1 MWKAAFTGRSDSGKS
16 GRDSGDRR
24 KKSSGRSGDSVT
36 SAPAAGSSRR
46 DRDRDGR
53 DEEREHRRRK
63 SSKGGYG
70 DDDTASRTGSSI
82 YATAPTSRAGT
93 SDGPPA
99 LTESTLRMLNDEDG
113 WEDES
118 VAGKSEKRSRRSGE
132 DGLRRKKSSR
142 SEKRSR
148 SRSRSRDRQER
159 REQRRRE
166 REGAGGYAGDREKDR
181 SSAGKARDRDG
192 ERGIPAMGSFEQFPG
207 QFAGGPAFEYGNGA
221 VASGQNDYYMSG
233 ELPTADAA
241 HQFPDQNPST
251 YTRPQMGP
259 NRADSYGHAAD
270 YYLDQGQSV
279 QEQPGV
285 RSRTPNMLANP
296 DTHLVAA
303 SSEANPVQDTGNGTA
318 ADFYGGKVS
327 PVPFTAEPD
336 TIGPSSKPSK
346 PGKTSSGSSS
356 KPSKLGKMSAAAA
369 GAAGMLPSDPKK
381 KFNRSA
387 TEPSAAASTED
398 LYTSSVQGDQ
408 TPPRGASA
416 RGDAD
421 SFYATMAGQTAPSGT
436 KRGEADSFYAP
447 GRPLPAQATSG
458 DAYYSHPSQ
467 QSPRPGIN
475 MQGSSGKS
483 NANLAGYATTAAGA
497 AAAGYAAYDIK
508 NRYDENRADNR
519 MESQSFYGTAQ
530 TPQRP
535 GYATSAAGMS
545 SAQLPPR
552 PGYLASPGRGGGMMG
567 PHMHHHHEHRG
578 PISRFK
584 DGLLNLISSPE
595 DVAKMEDYTE
605 YIGVCKY
612 CFDPRSTSFM
622 APRKHHYDPRRR
634 RSNDALRRKGSGD
647 SLKQRVDKES
657 RYYAQTDSK
666 WRRSG
671 SFDKSDMLA
680 AGLGAAGL
688 AAGAN
693 AFFNDKKDFD
703 DVYSVKSGHRASS
716 AARRRSRSSSRE
728 QRRRGEYGTIGGKE
742 PRANWVT
749 VRTKDGRIE
758 KRRVHH
764 TSRSRSRSKSQNRR
778 GSGFGG
784 VAAGAALGAAGAAAM
799 HHRRGSSPNGAFVR
813 PHQSRSRSSSSSSG
827 SQSPGL
833 GEIFGFTERKPRR
846 GRKSPAS
853 SRRSSNAEGGGFF
866 GGFFS
871 PARSNER
878 KPRKGSGGHKK
889 AKSSKGF
896 FNFSNGSGSSS
907 DPDMAF
913 GGSEVFQSKES
924 LPLRRR
930 GSGRTVRRKSSDK
943 HIAATVAGIGATA
956 AALSAASRGNR
967 VSKRGSRPELGQKRR
982 SKRVGE
988 VDSGTEDDWEDELP
1002 SDADDASS
1010 VDDGLA
1016 FGGSTLSHRQS
1027 MDSIFSGDGLSAWG
1041 WRWGGKDKKR
1051 DRRVS
1056 EDRKLPPGH
1065 PDSFSLGQVGARVAA
1080 GAAAARAGNMLKDDT
1095 GRPLPTANTKRTPSV
1110 SSSGQNQQ
1118 PMQYVDPRP
1127 VSEAGSKISSM
1138 PGGWDLDEPVVSRP
1152 GPGPIQQPKPVAP
1165 VSPAFVRDEEM
1176 TRERPTPRR
1185 TASSP
1190 VRSSFGVSDAAAIG
1204 AGALAAGS
1212 IIAGSSSG
1220 RKSKDQVGNVRF
1232 GLTEEQQR
1240 KEDRQERR
1248 QSGKDDEDR
1257 RRADRTRAL
1266 KEEAERFAKEEDARK
1281 REEEVGRKR
1290 EEENRRAA
1298 EIRGERERIKAERRE
1313 EERKLQMRREQE
1325 DAYHQ
1330 EQARFAEDA
1339 RRQEESNRQREAQA
1353 AEEAA
1358 KARREAETRDDL
1370 EREQASRRS
1379 APSSREGS
1387 RSRKGSK
1394 SSSAPWG
1401 QVAAGAAAAAT
1412 VGAVVAGSKH
1422 QNQRGKDTDGE
1433 RERGQYPEGEA
1444 LYHPIQDDKS
1454 SYASRQI
1461 KPNDESSGSPM
1472 MDDDLYDRDFFSR
1485 KRSNSRQARSD
1496 DIDRETADQVV
1507 ADMDDYY
1514 QAPAPSQADFFAPKD
1529 ILSQPSGGK
1538 TKVADAH
1545 DDNQVQSWHATESDD
1560 PSSFPQGA
1568 ASGKSKHAPYGVPAL
1583 NVIAPTPPGSV
1594 TSSVKGKGSMPSSP
1608 LAQAQDAE
1616 DVPEPAGRSRSRS
1629 ISWGENKT
1637 HSYDPPTPDS
1647 YQEREAYIRE
1657 HDLPQGANARPE
1669 GGADEVVIEPE
1680 DGERRAY
1687 GEKDLPREGETTP
1700 LYQKPFAESVSDFT
1714 AFPVDSPGTEGM
1726 PAVRGYVEGETDEP
1740 TPAFEKPSHMP
1751 GAFNDDVYG
1760 ETMSMAQEA
1769 GRARQEA
1776 EIADTP
1782 KAVEEPAWEPPLTK
1796 KEKKKREKAAK
1807 KGASDTN
1814 EEPSTPTAGA
1824 AEVELPPSEPT
1835 ETPRDE
1841 PGATVQEDT
1850 NDYFPATLSK
1860 KDKKK
1865 REKALARG
1873 EPDPFAPDAGQSQE
1887 VEASTEPQDTESPAP
1902 GLEQEP
1908 AFEMPKLSKKDQ
1920 KKREKALARGE
1931 PDPFAP
1937 SPAEETKEVDA
1948 PTETPPAESYAAEPQ
1963 PEAEVQHEPE
1973 MEMPKLSK
1981 RDQKKREKALAR
1993 GEPDPFAPSVPS
2005 AANEEGTQHEEQSFD
2020 APAAETDPEA
2030 EFEAPKLSKKEQKK
2044 RDKEA
2049 QKQGFADA
2057 AAMAAAGVA
2066 GGAAIAG
2073 IASMDEQPEDDSV
2086 STSSSKKGKK
2096 GKKQAREESFS
2107 DAWDA
2112 EQVPETR
2119 DAPAPEASDPFK
2131 DEPATAPQEADP
2143 FAEFSDTKKSKKKKK
2158 RDSGRFNEPA
2168 ASSPLRSE
2176 WNYNDYIG
2184 EQSTGGAEK
2193 TTTAEPESYVNGDG
2207 QPSAEFPSQDAE
2219 DGSHRGA
2226 AHSPRQKSP
2235 ERRSRSVASEP
2246 VEDRRKASRSKARS
2260 DFGYADDADYFDDS
2274 RSVAASEPAD
2284 VSFASERAAKRRSRR
2299 EDDDNVSVTSSRS
2312 RRDRDASP
2320 PVEKKK
2326 KGGLFSLF
2334 SRKSTDSVPLNR
2346 TSSRDSRND
2355 DEEDADRKHRRRRHR
2370 EGSINGE
2377 DDDARSTT
2385 SESRRRHRLS
2395 RDEDSRERR
2404 RSSKYDDVLES
2415 RRSRVE
2421 HLPPLPDSQPESSAP
2436 AQASTEQE
2444 IGTPASA
2451 GAVDSAPDSG
2461 VKSAPDVAPQDP
2473 EGFPQDED
2481 TKTVIEPSPLP
2492 DSQSREVQRDQ
2503 EVAVED
2509 LPALPSSR
2517 PESPTSL
2524 TDIMSRQTPPGR
2536 PKSSTAVPLRF
2547 PFGQQSKE
2555 RSASFGGTT
2564 PASPTTP
2571 TSKQKKPRP
2580 SSTEIRPLY
2589 LVERNRPTPE
2599 VEETL
2604 PSLPSSK
2611 PSSRASSV
2619 QGSDEWHSAAED
2631 FSPERNRSL
2640 TIDTDHANAYQ
2651 PVEDY
2656 LDSQQTTPK
2665 AVEFPQDAEPKSER
2679 QEPQFYTWA
2688 DFEQDERLHSGAPEP
2703 QISDP
2708 PALGEPFQ
2716 EAFTGVDEKTLSSS
2730 EKLAPQDPERSEQD
2744 HNGGAAEAVAGAA
2757 VLGGAAALG
2766 YHALKEDKFEDAP
2779 PGHEGEKAAE
2789 REDTF
2794 QTPEESEAS
2803 TASNLE
2809 NKEPEADT
2817 AARSQEQPSSS
2828 KKKKKG
2834 KKGKKGASE
2843 DVPNEAEAEA
2853 AQVAPST
2860 DVPEAVE
2867 TEPRQ
2872 DVEITG
2878 KKGAAE
2884 DVPNEAEAEAVQVA
2898 ASSDVPE
2905 AAETELRK
2913 DEDITGVDNTQPTT
2927 PDPSSEQ
2934 QDQNAQFELSRSVED
2949 PEALQRSPEKE
2960 DKSFNA
2966 AEQLGK
2972 DEPPA
2977 DAETEGAVSEP
2988 KLNRKQAK
2996 KAKKKQ
3002 QQQAWEPEEPEQ
3014 QPQDES
3020 QQSATEAKDEQ
3031 QMDEQPAP
3039 SLEAP
3044 LEEAKAPEGPQEDAP
3059 SAQAEDTSS
3068 SKSKK
3073 KSKKDK
3079 KKAKRQEA
3087 EEDFA
3092 APKEEPS
3099 EPPPAL
3105 ENPPAEDDQSAPMS
3119 GNADEVKDAPAGP
3132 EETTQSVYPEPI
3144 TSQENVDTDDPPKND
3159 GPSDSAAEDLQ
3170 TSRDAEGFLA
3180 PTTDQIPEDK
3190 QEAIIHTP
3198 EPAQDD
3204 DGPAMEKTEPENPPE
3219 AASAIPEHEFPPS
3232 SKKSKKNKK
3241 ARKAAELA
3249 AAAAGL
3255 LAGENSR
3262 TEHEPAGQEQ
3272 VAATEPESEP
3282 AQPAGENNQTEHK
3295 PAGDEQAPPAEP
3307 EPEPEP
3313 AQPADENIGATSAPA
3328 FEDTAPPA
3336 EADPIEQVA
3345 GIEATSAEGNTLD
3358 DEPAASSK
3366 KKGKKAKKSKMVGAW
3381 PGEES
3386 TESSQAHTPD
3396 EEKASTEPAVEETQ
3410 APDAATTEESK
3421 PAQEPQAEDAES
3433 FWNEPTTKKR
3443 GKKEKKSKQQPDESL
3458 VENAVQTEAGENV
3471 TSEQPADPVEPTDL
3485 GQASHEQPTFER
3497 AEPEESFGEQ
3507 PNVEVADQSESHL
3520 PQEVQ
3525 QPSENQDVE
3534 AEWPTSTSSKKK
3546 AKKGKKAKKS
3556 TNEMP
3561 EEPSSIP
3568 VEPTPAQDDNI
3579 EIQTPGG
3586 IKGEEAP
3593 PGLDAGSAGEALNQQ
3608 PADNK
3613 EGVETETR
3621 MAGNSKESPVDLQD
3635 QIAHGQATE
3644 NERDFTSEQEPPAS
3658 GPATESAGLDESSQ
3672 EQPAPLA
3679 MHTEEQSPALQL
3691 SGEEAS
3697 RAENLQG
3704 EDAAKSTDQLDPVDQ
3719 ALEDAQPSKKKSK
3732 KGKKAKAAS
3741 PEETEASEQV
3751 GATEPAE
3758 SAELQGAPAETQG
3771 QQTLDTAADP
3781 PEADASTEWAE
3792 PTSSSKKKKKGKKG
3806 KKDAQND
3813 GQASGEPQAVI
3824 PETTDETQ
3832 PEPQAEA
3839 QAEVQPEPEVERLQ
3853 ENESI
3858 DRHDTFENLEKSQVP
3873 AKDQEQ
3879 QRDAPIES
3887 EVAQESTRDGG
3898 ILASDTATP
3907 DEPEAAAEDEWAAL
3921 SGGKKKGKKGKKAK
3935 SFALDDE
3942 ETVSPA
3948 TGQVEDIPA
3957 HETPATQ
3964 DANAEAEWSEQPTGK
3979 KKKKGKKSK
3988 QAEAA
3993 FSDFPQEEQEVK
4005 PVEDQREAEVDQKP
4019 DATVSESFDQKE
4031 PSGATTAES
4040 QHDVDAE
4047 GQRKVYDPEVTQQ
4060 ASHAPVE
4067 QEYLPASKDTDQ
4079 NLKEVSGEQKPVEE
4093 VPANDQPAEEE
4104 WSNFQV
4110 PSKKKKGKKGKKAA
4124 AEEEVPGASA
4134 DNQEDGGTED
4144 QAADSG
4150 EGPQV
4155 DEGSMDPLT
4164 TAKDVPA
4171 RNEPTAE
4178 PEKEDQ
4184 DKPPSDHG
4192 AEDPHPFSTF
4202 AAESQQNDQEPNE
4215 LDLAQTADNKE
4226 PEHVSDPH
4234 VQTSE
4239 KAEEPSVVVQQDDQH
4254 FKGESQPEEDL
4265 QGFSSKSKKKKAK
4278 KSKKAALEAEAP
4290 AATPSEDNEAVNL
4303 SQDAAV
4309 DESARD
4315 HDVAPLKS
4323 DEPIVAADASAETRE
4338 TLPSQSEDHQIDH
4351 GKEHQPSANEEQPD
4365 PALEDASGPQDALS
4379 EPHQSLQEPQASKE
4393 PVDDIPE
4400 DPQAQDA
4407 DPENIW
4413 SEPQSTKKSKKEKK
4427 SKKQKAAPDA
4437 TDKPADENNSKDV
4450 LPIEEEATNNESG
4463 PAEHTPPSESF
4474 EAQQPREP
4482 DAEDLWA
4489 ETPSSKKSKK
4499 SKKAKKQPAVPEGTE
4514 AASGEHALPSE
4525 IPHDDK
4531 EGTIPEVEPE
4541 NLETRDTPAAEATE
4555 ANEAT
4560 TEDIWSMPQN
4570 GKSSKKAK
4578 KSKKGTVSDFA
4589 EVADDASDSQQKN
4602 GALMEPAPVESEAPV
4617 NEHGNES
4624 KPWDEAVSE
4633 AKPETADDVW
4643 AEPQTGKK
4651 GKKAKKAK
4659 KQAALAQSEP
4669 DSTVEQVDPLQFADQ
4684 EPLTGAQRN
4693 EPSTDV
4699 PPLEEVSN
4707 EAPQEKPSQDK
4718 EAENV
4723 ADEAAPA
4730 ERDGTVHQEME
4741 ADKQTTT
4748 TSFPSAGDVPV
4759 AENLA
4764 GGELRSEDQDGAVN
4778 DQEPESTAVAQDEAP
4793 RDTTEHSRES
4803 TMEEGFA
4810 TTKKSKKDKKKAKK
4824 AQEAAAAHFLDNGE
4838 AADQQQES
4846 RFDKAGENAADR
4858 DADVSGTLPTTEEAN
4873 KDMLVPDTA
4882 QTGHDDT
4889 NVGENVEPVVEHM
4902 DTEHGKRASQHDIAN
4917 DLQAEKEDTTPS
4929 QVDRED
4935 VGTEQTGDDDF
4946 GGSKGKRSKKEK
4958 RKAKKSGNAPDV
4970 EEPPESSGLH
4980 EDNSMASNQAKPEEG
4995 PDAEPDNSARDVPNY
5010 ETAVGEDVPMTDHK
5024 FAEGDNSIEPN
5035 LQQDASNEV
5044 KEEHYGSSSSKKSK
5058 KEKRKAK
5065 KSGVSAFAD
5074 EGVQD
5079 APPEAQFGQEQDK
5092 SAEEQGPSVPD
5103 QETPAAAAEDQ
5114 AALHEPSTMPA
5125 NETHVERDEQPFV
5138 DQAGQDWSNDA
5149 VNDPGDQPTL
5159 STKKAKK
5166 KEKRKAKKADLAD
5179 PANDEP
5185 DTLPDRGDGVPQHDI
5200 AQDPAP
5206 TPESGLP
5213 REGGSLEGEVAASP
5227 EDQLKQAPG
5236 DVQPQA
5242 ESHIEQEQ
5250 AAWAD
5255 ESDFTRGQE
5264 SQEIPSAAQ
5273 DEWPATPSK
5282 QTKKEKRKAKKAGK
5296 AMTDTDTNEPS
5307 QAERLN
5313 NDEDSQ
5319 PTVTPATDDMLV
5331 ETNRG
5336 LDEGIGTDTRDQ
5348 APPDD
5353 KPANEMGPAARPTT
5367 SPDLAAAPAHEHPH
5381 ESQNL
5386 SQGHRSPS
5394 RDIDFAATL
5403 AAGLADSGFDPDL
5416 VVKDPNYHRRASP
5429 PAAVAEADPGEVSAA
5444 TTTKRGKKA
5453 EKKKA
5458 EEGSTGETTP
5468 ATNMT
5473 TEAVTNDPE
5482 GTNGASGE
5490 GLDAA
5495 IAQSL
5500 QTAGFDPSVLSRASP
5515 SNDNSTF
5522 NEVGEDPS
5530 FSFTTSNKKKKKKG
5544 RQAADAS
5551 EQTRGLETTRPEESN
5566 ADGLPSGE
5574 QASALTQEGR
5584 PMEANRQENNA
5595 DLETKQNTED
5605 LPPPMHDA
5613 GADIYLAGDRDMDVD
5628 EMDKA
5633 YSAYKKKEKRKKKK
5647 SKAVGLDDQNPTP
5660 TESEGVNTPNA
5671 TSLPREDLRSDNQP
5685 QASGTE
5691 VESRG
5696 AADTGP
5702 EGLLHTSEVTQSLP
5716 LPTGGQRGNPE
5727 FEQPSWSFDALDSN
5741 VEDRF
5746 ERDHLQGERQRAF
5759 NAYSQRSPS
5768 EGKSTADKAARP
5780 SASRESLR
5788 GRRSAEPMHISID
5801 DSSDN
5806 WNLDVQK
5813 QRTPDTGTQRLGG
5826 EVAKTPLE
5834 STSKNRASYL
5844 FQSPQDNTTGLPT
5857 TPENRRLRGSPNERN
5872 EAEASGFSPVRIGG
5886 GASPHDA
5893 LEAIPEERRVVR
5905 QGQDNHGNDAGNQN
5919 QRPRSP
5925 LNGVS
5930 TDTVKSIDA
5939 PNPTKPLSTDHL
5951 INRLSWPPV
5960 DEDSETVNMNRSL
5973 RMKPSKRTISDQRS
5987 PSAMS
5992 SRSNM
5997 SAGHQLRSPDELRSF
6012 SRASNRS
6019 LTPTLRRMD
6028 RSTSGD
6034 LRAASRRSDTGS
6046 AVGVRSSTQT
6056 IPPFQPPPTPPLNDE
6071 DVIDGS
6077 AARAAAMSDV
6087 FGYGD
6092 AQGSQASPTR
6102 PPSVRKR
6109 QSMHI
6114 TELESKLDQLT
6125 AENRALHDA
6134 RQDPSRS
6141 YMDIDQHGEISTL
6154 RETIEA
6160 RDLDLQ
6166 RKDAEISQIRAML
6179 QPLQQEVAH
6188 LTEINGGLTEANRN
6202 LVDDTNGRYGTLQQ
6216 EHASVNEQW
6225 QAAQRELET
6234 LRQEHGKVTSGMRG
6248 AIEQEIASA
6257 LAEKNAEI
6265 LRLREEL
6272 DMATEQIRALQVQ
6285 IQSSKSS
6292 DFLRIRDEDYFDGAC
6307 QKLCQHVQQWVL
6319 RFSKLSD
6326 NRICRFSNDIK
6337 DEKVEARLDNAIL
6350 DGSDVDKLLGDRV
6363 RRRDVFMSV
6372 VMTMVWEYVF
6382 TRYLFGMDR
6391 EQRQKL
6397 KALEKILAEVGPP
6410 RAVAQWRATTLTLLS
6425 KRPDFA
6431 RQCGMD
6437 TEAVAGEIFALLC
6450 QLLPPPSN
6458 AEQQLFAS
6466 LQKVIG
6472 VAVDLSIE
6480 MRTQRSEYI
6489 MLPPLQPEYD
6499 RNGDL
6504 VRKVHFNSSL
6514 MNERSGMFGSNQEL
6528 EKDRAVV
6535 KIVLFPLVV
6544 KKGDE
6549 LGEGEE
6555 EIVVCPAQVLVH
6567 NEGARGK
6574 KVVRVMSGAM
6584 EIDDP
6589 RRSKQSLI
6597 SSQPGSVAF

>member
-53 DEEREHRRRK
+53 DDEREHRRRK

-70 DDDTASRTGSSI
+70 DDETASRTGSSI

-93 SDGPPA
+93 SNGPPA

-233 ELPTADAA
+233 GLPTADAA

-279 QEQPGV
+279 HEQPGV
-285 RSRTPNMLANP
+285 RSRTPNMLSNP

-381 KFNRSA
+381 KFNRSV
-387 TEPSAAASTED
+387 TDPSAAASTED
-398 LYTSSVQGDQ
+398 LYTSSVQGDR

-421 SFYATMAGQTAPSGT
+421 SFYGTMAGQTAPSGT
-436 KRGEADSFYAP
+436 RRGEADSFYAP

-458 DAYYSHPSQ
+458 DTYYSHPSQ
-467 QSPRPGIN
+467 QSPRPGTN
-475 MQGSSGKS
+475 LQGSSGKS

-508 NRYDENRADNR
+508 NRYDEKRADNR
-519 MESQSFYGTAQ
+519 MESQSFYGTTQ

-666 WRRSG
+666 WRRSS

-778 GSGFGG
+778 SSCFGG

-827 SQSPGL
+827 SRSPGL

-846 GRKSPAS
+846 GRRSPAS

-871 PARSNER
+871 PGRSNER
-878 KPRKGSGGHKK
+878 KPSKGSRGHKK

-924 LPLRRR
+924 LPLRRK
-930 GSGRTVRRKSSDK
+930 GSGRRVRRKSSDK

-956 AALSAASRGNR
+956 AALSAASKGNR

-982 SKRVGE
+982 SKRVGV
-988 VDSGTEDDWEDELP
+988 VDSETEDDWEDELP
-1002 SDADDASS
+1002 SDADDTSS

-1027 MDSIFSGDGLSAWG
+1027 MDSVSSGDGLNAWG

-1056 EDRKLPPGH
+1056 QDAKLPPGH
-1065 PDSFSLGQVGARVAA
+1065 PDSFSVGQIGAGVAA
-1080 GAAAARAGNMLKDDT
+1080 GAAAAGVGNMMKDDT

-1165 VSPAFVRDEEM
+1165 VSPAFVRDEDM

-1190 VRSSFGVSDAAAIG
+1190 VRSSFGLSDAAAIG

-1298 EIRGERERIKAERRE
+1298 EIRGERERIEAERRE

-1358 KARREAETRDDL
+1358 KARREAEIRDDL

-1422 QNQRGKDTDGE
+1422 QKQREKDADGE

-1485 KRSNSRQARSD
+1485 KRGNSRQARSD
-1496 DIDRETADQVV
+1496 DVDRETADQVV
-1507 ADMDDYY
+1507 AEMDDYY
-1514 QAPAPSQADFFAPKD
+1514 QAPAPSQAEFFAPKD

-1545 DDNQVQSWHATESDD
+1545 DDNQVRSWHATESDD
-1560 PSSFPQGA
+1560 PSTFPQGT

-1608 LAQAQDAE
+1608 LAQAQDVE
-1616 DVPEPAGRSRSRS
+1616 DVPEPAGRRRSRS

-1657 HDLPQGANARPE
+1657 HDLPQEAHAKPE
-1669 GGADEVVIEPE
+1669 GNVDEVVVEPE
-1680 DGERRAY
+1680 NGERRAY
-1687 GEKDLPREGETTP
+1687 GEKDLPRKGETPP

-1714 AFPVDSPGTEGM
+1714 ALPVDSPGTEGM

-1751 GAFNDDVYG
+1751 GAFDDDVYG

-1782 KAVEEPAWEPPLTK
+1782 KAVEEPAWEPPLSK

-1807 KGASDTN
+1807 KSAFDTN

-1841 PGATVQEDT
+1841 PGATVQEDI

-1873 EPDPFAPDAGQSQE
+1873 EPDPFAPDVGQSRE
-1887 VEASTEPQDTESPAP
+1887 AEASSEPQAVESPAP
-1902 GLEQEP
+1902 EPEQEP

-1937 SPAEETKEVDA
+1937 SSAEETKEVDA
-1948 PTETPPAESYAAEPQ
+1948 PTETPPAESYVAEPQ
-1963 PEAEVQHEPE
+1963 PEAEVQTEPE
-1973 MEMPKLSK
+1973 IEMPKLSK
-1981 RDQKKREKALAR
+1981 KDQKKRERALAR

-2005 AANEEGTQHEEQSFD
+2005 AANEEETQPEEQSFD
-2020 APAAETDPEA
+2020 APAAEADPEA

-2073 IASMDEQPEDDSV
+2073 IASTDEQPEDGSV

-2112 EQVPETR
+2112 EQAPETR
-2119 DAPAPEASDPFK
+2119 DAPAAEASDPFK
-2131 DEPATAPQEADP
+2131 DEPVTAPQEADP

-2207 QPSAEFPSQDAE
+2207 QPSTEFPSQDAE
-2219 DGSHRGA
+2219 YGSQRGA
-2226 AHSPRQKSP
+2226 ADSSRQKSP

-2260 DFGYADDADYFDDS
+2260 DFGYADDPDYFDDS

-2355 DEEDADRKHRRRRHR
+2355 DEEDAERKHRRRKHR
-2370 EGSINGE
+2370 EGSVNGE

-2385 SESRRRHRLS
+2385 SESRRRHRSS

-2415 RRSRVE
+2415 RSEPGGRARSRHYDDEDHRSPVSESGHRHHRRRRTDEDRDSKDQSFLGSRVE

-2436 AQASTEQE
+2436 AQASTEQD

-2451 GAVDSAPDSG
+2451 GAVDSAPDNG
-2461 VKSAPDVAPQDP
+2461 VKSAPDVALQDP
-2473 EGFPQDED
+2473 EGSPQDED

-2503 EVAVED
+2503 DMAVDD

-2524 TDIMSRQTPPGR
+2524 MEIMSRQTPPGR

-2640 TIDTDHANAYQ
+2640 TIDTDHANAYN
-2651 PVEDY
+2651 PDEDY

-2665 AVEFPQDAEPKSER
+2665 AVEFPQDTEPRSER

-2703 QISDP
+2703 QTSDP

-2716 EAFTGVDEKTLSSS
+2716 EASTGVDEKTLSSS

-2744 HNGGAAEAVAGAA
+2744 QHGGAAEAVAGAA

-2779 PGHEGEKAAE
+2779 SGHEGEQAPE
-2789 REDTF
+2789 RKDTF
-2794 QTPEESEAS
+2794 QMPEGNEAS
-2803 TASNLE
+2803 AASNLDNNE
-2809 NKEPEADT
+2809 LEAGT
-2817 AARSQEQPSSS
+2817 EAPPQEQASSS

-2834 KKGKKGASE
+2834 KKGKKGAAE
-2843 DVPNEAEAEA
+2843 DAPNEAEAEA

-2860 DVPEAVE
+2860 GVPEAVE
-2867 TEPRQ
+2867 TEPR
-2872 DVEITG
+2872 
-2878 KKGAAE
+2878 
-2884 DVPNEAEAEAVQVA
+2884 
-2898 ASSDVPE
+2898 
-2905 AAETELRK
+2905 K
-2913 DEDITGVDNTQPTT
+2913 DADTTGVDNTQPTA
-2927 PDPSSEQ
+2927 PDPSPEQ
-2934 QDQNAQFELSRSVED
+2934 QDQAAQFETPRSVED

-2960 DKSFNA
+2960 DQSFNA
-2966 AEQLGK
+2966 AEQLGQH
-2972 DEPPA
+2972 EPPA
-2977 DAETEGAVSEP
+2977 DAETEGAVFEP

-3002 QQQAWEPEEPEQ
+3002 QQQAWEPEGPEQ
-3014 QPQDES
+3014 QPEGES
-3020 QQSATEAKDEQ
+3020 QQPATDVKDERQIDDQPATEVKDEQ
-3031 QMDEQPAP
+3031 QTDDQPVP
-3039 SLEAP
+3039 SGETP
-3044 LEEAKAPEGPQEDAP
+3044 VNEAKVPEEPQEDAP

-3092 APKEEPS
+3092 APNEEPS
-3099 EPPPAL
+3099 EPPAAL
-3105 ENPPAEDDQSAPMS
+3105 EDPPAEDDRSAPLF
-3119 GNADEVKDAPAGP
+3119 GDAAHVEVASAAP
-3132 EETTQSVYPEPI
+3132 EDTMQSVHPEQPI
-3144 TSQENVDTDDPPKND
+3144 PSQENVDANDTPKND
-3159 GPSDSAAEDLQ
+3159 APGDPAAEDVQ
-3170 TSRDAEGFLA
+3170 TSRDAEGVLA
-3180 PTTDQIPEDK
+3180 PTTDQIPEDD
-3190 QEAIIHTP
+3190 QEPIIHAP
-3198 EPAQDD
+3198 DHAQHD
-3204 DGPAMEKTEPENPPE
+3204 DGPTMEKTEPENPPE
-3219 AASAIPEHEFPPS
+3219 AASAIPEDEFPSS

-3241 ARKAAELA
+3241 AKKAAELA

-3255 LAGENSR
+3255 LAGENNQ
-3262 TEHEPAGQEQ
+3262 TEHEAAGQEQ
-3272 VAATEPESEP
+3272 VRA
-3282 AQPAGENNQTEHK
+3282 
-3295 PAGDEQAPPAEP
+3295 AEP

-3313 AQPADENIGATSAPA
+3313 AQPADENNGAISAPA

-3345 GIEATSAEGNTLD
+3345 GTEATSAEGNTLD

-3396 EEKASTEPAVEETQ
+3396 EEKVSTLPAAEETQ
-3410 APDAATTEESK
+3410 APDAAITEESK

-3433 FWNEPTTKKR
+3433 FWSEPTTKKK
-3443 GKKEKKSKQQPDESL
+3443 GKKGKKSKQQPDVSL
-3458 VENAVQTEAGENV
+3458 ADDAIQTDAGEKAA
-3471 TSEQPADPVEPTDL
+3471 SEEPANPVEPADF
-3485 GQASHEQPTFER
+3485 GDVSREQPTFER
-3497 AEPEESFGEQ
+3497 AEPEENSGEQ
-3507 PNVEVADQSESHL
+3507 PNIESAGQTEGQ
-3520 PQEVQ
+3520 PPPEAQ
-3525 QPSENQDVE
+3525 QLTENQDME
-3534 AEWPTSTSSKKK
+3534 EEWPTSSSSKKK
-3546 AKKGKKAKKS
+3546 AKKAKKAKKS
-3556 TNEMP
+3556 AAELP
-3561 EEPSSIP
+3561 EEPSS
-3568 VEPTPAQDDNI
+3568 VSAEPTPPQDDSVEN
-3579 EIQTPGG
+3579 QTPGE

-3593 PGLDAGSAGEALNQQ
+3593 QGLDAGPAGEALDQQ
-3608 PADNK
+3608 PADKK

-3621 MAGNSKESPVDLQD
+3621 LVEESKERPLDLQD
-3635 QIAHGQATE
+3635 PTAHGQAAE
-3644 NERDFTSEQEPPAS
+3644 NERDFTSEQEPPTS
-3658 GPATESAGLDESSQ
+3658 GLAAESARLDESSQ
-3672 EQPAPLA
+3672 EQPPPTAV
-3679 MHTEEQSPALQL
+3679 HTGESSPAPQL

-3697 RAENLQG
+3697 RGENVP
-3704 EDAAKSTDQLDPVDQ
+3704 DDDVAKSNDQPDHADQ
-3719 ALEDAQPSKKKSK
+3719 ATEELQPSKKKSK

-3741 PEETEASEQV
+3741 PEEIQASEQV

-3758 SAELQGAPAETQG
+3758 LAEPQEAPAETQD
-3771 QQTLDTAADP
+3771 QQNLDAAVGP
-3781 PEADASTEWAE
+3781 TEADASTEWAE

-3806 KKDAQND
+3806 KKDAQDD
-3813 GQASGEPQAVI
+3813 GQASEEPPATI
-3824 PETTDETQ
+3824 PEVTEDTQ
-3832 PEPQAEA
+3832 LEPQAEA
-3839 QAEVQPEPEVERLQ
+3839 QAEVQPEPETP
-3853 ENESI
+3853 EN
-3858 DRHDTFENLEKSQVP
+3858 
-3873 AKDQEQ
+3873 DQEQ
-3879 QRDAPIES
+3879 QRDAPIKG
-3887 EVAQESTRDGG
+3887 EVVQDSTRDGG
-3898 ILASDTATP
+3898 LPASETP
-3907 DEPEAAAEDEWAAL
+3907 TPVGTEAAAGDEWAEL
-3921 SGGKKKGKKGKKAK
+3921 SGAKKKGKKGKKAK
-3935 SFALDDE
+3935 SFALDDD
-3942 ETVSPA
+3942 ETGSPA
-3948 TGQVEDIPA
+3948 IGQVEDISA
-3957 HETPATQ
+3957 NETPATQ
-3964 DANAEAEWSEQPTGK
+3964 EANAEAEWSEQPTGK

-3993 FSDFPQEEQEVK
+3993 VSDIPQDEQELK
-4005 PVEDQREAEVDQKP
+4005 PVEDQREARFDANP
-4019 DATVSESFDQKE
+4019 DATALETFTQGE

-4040 QHDVDAE
+4040 DNAKGAE
-4047 GQRKVYDPEVTQQ
+4047 FQQEMIEPGVTQQ
-4060 ASHAPVE
+4060 NGDAPVD
-4067 QEYLPASKDTDQ
+4067 QEHASASKDTDQ
-4079 NLKEVSGEQKPVEE
+4079 NLKEVSDEQKPAEE
-4093 VPANDQPAEEE
+4093 VPTNDQPAEEG
-4104 WSNFQV
+4104 WPSFQV

-4124 AEEEVPGASA
+4124 LEDDVPSALAEPL
-4134 DNQEDGGTED
+4134 EDGGKAD
-4144 QAADSG
+4144 QAADPW
-4150 EGPQV
+4150 EGAQV
-4155 DEGSMDPLT
+4155 NEGSMDPLT
-4164 TAKDVPA
+4164 TANAVPA
-4171 RNEPTAE
+4171 GDEPTAGA
-4178 PEKEDQ
+4178 EKEDQ
-4184 DKPPSDHG
+4184 DKPSSDHR
-4192 AEDPHPFSTF
+4192 AEESHPFSTSP
-4202 AAESQQNDQEPNE
+4202 AGSQQHDREPNE
-4215 LDLAQTADNKE
+4215 LDQAQTAEITE

-4234 VQTSE
+4234 AQTSE
-4239 KAEEPSVVVQQDDQH
+4239 KAEQPSDAVQQDDQH
-4254 FKGESQPEEDL
+4254 FKGEPQPEEDL
-4265 QGFSSKSKKKKAK
+4265 QDFSSKSKKKKAK

-4290 AATPSEDNEAVNL
+4290 AATPPEDNEAVNF

-4323 DEPIVAADASAETRE
+4323 DEPIIATDASAEERE
-4338 TLPSQSEDHQIDH
+4338 TLPSQLEDQQTDQ
-4351 GKEHQPSANEEQPD
+4351 GKEYQPSGNEERPE
-4365 PALEDASGPQDALS
+4365 PSVGDASGQQDALS
-4379 EPHQSLQEPQASKE
+4379 EPHQSLQDPQASKDLI
-4393 PVDDIPE
+4393 DDVPE
-4400 DPQAQDA
+4400 GPQAQDA

-4413 SEPQSTKKSKKEKK
+4413 SEPQSTKKGKKEKK

-4437 TDKPADENNSKDV
+4437 TDKPAEEDAPKSI
-4450 LPIEEEATNNESG
+4450 LPKEEEVSNNEAG
-4463 PAEHTPPSESF
+4463 PAEHTPHGESF

-4482 DAEDLWA
+4482 DAEDFWA

-4499 SKKAKKQPAVPEGTE
+4499 AKKAKKEAAVPEGTE
-4514 AASGEHALPSE
+4514 AASGEHAPPSD

-4541 NLETRDTPAAEATE
+4541 NLETRDTQAAEATE

-4578 KSKKGTVSDFA
+4578 KSKKGTVADFA

-4602 GALMEPAPVESEAPV
+4602 GALMEPAPVESKAPV
-4617 NEHGNES
+4617 NEHGNEAM
-4624 KPWDEAVSE
+4624 PQDEAVSE
-4633 AKPETADDVW
+4633 AKNETADDVW

-4669 DSTVEQVDPLQFADQ
+4669 DPMVEQVDPLQSADQ
-4684 EPLTGAQRN
+4684 ETLTGAQKN
-4693 EPSTDV
+4693 EPSIDV

-4707 EAPQEKPSQDK
+4707 EAPQEEPSQDK

-4793 RDTTEHSRES
+4793 RDTTEHSREP

-4838 AADQQQES
+4838 ATDQQQES
-4846 RFDKAGENAADR
+4846 RFDKAGENAAGR

-4873 KDMLVPDTA
+4873 KDMLVPDAA

-4889 NVGENVEPVVEHM
+4889 NVGENVESIVEHM
-4902 DTEHGKRASQHDIAN
+4902 DTEHGRRASQPEIAN

-4929 QVDRED
+4929 QVDREM
-4935 VGTEQTGDDDF
+4935 VGTERTANDDF
-4946 GGSKGKRSKKEK
+4946 AGSKVKRSKKEK

-4970 EEPPESSGLH
+4970 EEPPESSGFR
-4980 EDNSMASNQAKPEEG
+4980 EDTSMASNQANPEEG
-4995 PDAEPDNSARDVPNY
+4995 PDAEPDNSARDIPNY
-5010 ETAVGEDVPMTDHK
+5010 DPAVGEDVPMADNQP
-5024 FAEGDNSIEPN
+5024 AEGENSIETN
-5035 LQQDASNEV
+5035 FQHDASNEA
-5044 KEEHYGSSSSKKSK
+5044 KEGDPEPSSTKKSK
-5058 KEKRKAK
+5058 KDKRKAK
-5065 KSGVSAFAD
+5065 KSGVPAFVD
-5074 EGVQD
+5074 EDSQD
-5079 APPEAQFGQEQDK
+5079 APPDAQLGQEQDK
-5092 SAEEQGPSVPD
+5092 FAEEQRWSSPD
-5103 QETPAAAAEDQ
+5103 QETAATAVEDQ
-5114 AALHEPSTMPA
+5114 AEVHESSTMPA
-5125 NETHVERDEQPFV
+5125 QETQVERDEQPFV
-5138 DQAGQDWSNDA
+5138 DQAGQDGSNDA

-5166 KEKRKAKKADLAD
+5166 KERRKAKKADLET
-5179 PANDEP
+5179 PAKDEP
-5185 DTLPDRGDGVPQHDI
+5185 DRLPDRDDGIPQHDT
-5200 AQDPAP
+5200 AQDQAP
-5206 TPESGLP
+5206 PPEDGLP
-5213 REGGSLEGEVAASP
+5213 RDGGSLEGEVAASP
-5227 EDQLKQAPG
+5227 DVQLQQSSG

-5242 ESHIEQEQ
+5242 EAHLEKEQ
-5250 AAWAD
+5250 AEQAD

-5264 SQEIPSAAQ
+5264 SQNIPLAAQ

-5282 QTKKEKRKAKKAGK
+5282 QTKKEMRKAKKAGK
-5296 AMTDTDTNEPS
+5296 AMADTDTNEPS
-5307 QAERLN
+5307 QVERLD
-5313 NDEDSQ
+5313 NDEDAQ

-5331 ETNRG
+5331 ETNKG

-5353 KPANEMGPAARPTT
+5353 NPSKETDLFARPTP
-5367 SPDLAAAPAHEHPH
+5367 SSDLVATPAHEDPQ
-5381 ESQNL
+5381 ESQSL
-5386 SQGHRSPS
+5386 SQGNRSPS

-5429 PAAVAEADPGEVSAA
+5429 PATMPEADPGEVSAA

-5453 EKKKA
+5453 EKEKA
-5458 EEGSTGETTP
+5458 GEESTGETTP
-5468 ATNMT
+5468 ATNMV
-5473 TEAVTNDPE
+5473 TEAATNDRE
-5482 GTNGASGE
+5482 GPNGASGE
-5490 GLDAA
+5490 DLDAA

-5500 QTAGFDPSVLSRASP
+5500 QTAGFDPSMLSRASP

-5544 RQAADAS
+5544 RQTAPESDQARS
-5551 EQTRGLETTRPEESN
+5551 LENTQNGESN

-5574 QASALTQEGR
+5574 QASASTQEGQ
-5584 PMEANRQENNA
+5584 PMETDRQESNA
-5595 DLETKQNTED
+5595 DLETKQNTD
-5605 LPPPMHDA
+5605 DSPPPMHDA

-5647 SKAVGLDDQNPTP
+5647 SKAMGLDDQNSTP
-5660 TESEGVNTPNA
+5660 AESEGVNTPNT
-5671 TSLPREDLRSDNQP
+5671 TSLPRGDSRPDNQP
-5685 QASGTE
+5685 QASGAE

-5696 AADTGP
+5696 APDTGP

-5741 VEDRF
+5741 VEDRP
-5746 ERDHLQGERQRAF
+5746 ERDPLHGEKQRAF
-5759 NAYSQRSPS
+5759 DVYSQRSPS
-5768 EGKSTADKAARP
+5768 EGKSTAEKAARP
-5780 SASRESLR
+5780 SVSRESLR
-5788 GRRSAEPMHISID
+5788 GRRSAEPMHISTN

-5806 WNLDVQK
+5806 WGLDVQK
-5813 QRTPDTGTQRLGG
+5813 QRALDTSNQTSSG
-5826 EVAKTPLE
+5826 EAAKTPLE

-5844 FQSPQDNTTGLPT
+5844 FQSPQDNTTGVPT
-5857 TPENRRLRGSPNERN
+5857 TPENRRLRGPPNETN
-5872 EAEASGFSPVRIGG
+5872 EQEASGFSPVRIGR

-5893 LEAIPEERRVVR
+5893 LQAIPEERRVVR
-5905 QGQDNHGNDAGNQN
+5905 TGQDNHGDDAGNQN
-5919 QRPRSP
+5919 QRPRSS

-5939 PNPTKPLSTDHL
+5939 PNPNKPLSTDHL

-6087 FGYGD
+6087 FQGYGD

-6134 RQDPSRS
+6134 RQDSSRS

-6154 RETIEA
+6154 RETVEA

-6179 QPLQQEVAH
+6179 QPLQQEVVH

-6234 LRQEHGKVTSGMRG
+6234 LRHEHGKVTSGMRG

>member
-53 DEEREHRRRK
+53 DDEREHRRRK

-93 SDGPPA
+93 SNGPPA

-142 SEKRSR
+142 SEKKSR

-166 REGAGGYAGDREKDR
+166 REGAGGYAGEREKDR
-181 SSAGKARDRDG
+181 SSAGKAHDRDG

-233 ELPTADAA
+233 GLPTADAA

-369 GAAGMLPSDPKK
+369 GAAGMLPSDPRK

-387 TEPSAAASTED
+387 TDPSAAASTED
-398 LYTSSVQGDQ
+398 LYTSSVQGDR

-421 SFYATMAGQTAPSGT
+421 SFYGTMPGQTARPGPA
-436 KRGEADSFYAP
+436 RGENDSYYAP
-447 GRPLPAQATSG
+447 GLNRPAQSFPG
-458 DAYYSHPSQ
+458 DNYHANPSQ
-467 QSPRPGIN
+467 QSSRPDTN

-497 AAAGYAAYDIK
+497 AAAGYAAYDVK
-508 NRYDENRADNR
+508 NRHDEKRAENR
-519 MESQSFYGTAQ
+519 MESQTFYGATQ

-666 WRRSG
+666 RRRSS

-778 GSGFGG
+778 SSGFGG
-784 VAAGAALGAAGAAAM
+784 MAAGAALGAAGAAAM

-827 SQSPGL
+827 SRSPGL

-846 GRKSPAS
+846 GRRSPAS

-878 KPRKGSGGHKK
+878 KPRKGSRGHKK

-907 DPDMAF
+907 DTGMAF

-924 LPLRRR
+924 LPLKRK
-930 GSGRTVRRKSSDK
+930 GSGRRVRRKSSDK

-956 AALSAASRGNR
+956 AALSAASKGNR

-982 SKRVGE
+982 SKRVGG
-988 VDSGTEDDWEDELP
+988 VDSETEDDWEDELP
-1002 SDADDASS
+1002 SDAGDASS

-1027 MDSIFSGDGLSAWG
+1027 MDSVSSGDGLSAWG

-1056 EDRKLPPGH
+1056 QNGKLPPGH
-1065 PDSFSLGQVGARVAA
+1065 PDSFPLGQVGAGVAA
-1080 GAAAARAGNMLKDDT
+1080 GAAAAGVENMMKDDT
-1095 GRPLPTANTKRTPSV
+1095 GRPLPTANTGRTPSV
-1110 SSSGQNQQ
+1110 SSNDQNQQ

-1138 PGGWDLDEPVVSRP
+1138 PGGWDPDVPVVSRP
-1152 GPGPIQQPKPVAP
+1152 GPGPIRQPKPVAP
-1165 VSPAFVRDEEM
+1165 VSPAFVRDEDV

-1190 VRSSFGVSDAAAIG
+1190 VRSSFGLSDAAAIG

-1298 EIRGERERIKAERRE
+1298 EIRGERERIEAERRE

-1353 AEEAA
+1353 VEEAA
-1358 KARREAETRDDL
+1358 KVRREAEIRDDL

-1422 QNQRGKDTDGE
+1422 QKQLGKDADGE

-1444 LYHPIQDDKS
+1444 LYHPIQDDQS
-1454 SYASRQI
+1454 RYASRQI
-1461 KPNDESSGSPM
+1461 RPNDESSGSPM

-1496 DIDRETADQVV
+1496 DVDRETADQVV

-1514 QAPAPSQADFFAPKD
+1514 QAPAPSQAEFFAPKD

-1545 DDNQVQSWHATESDD
+1545 DDIQVQSWHATESDD

-1616 DVPEPAGRSRSRS
+1616 DVPEPAGRRRSRS

-1647 YQEREAYIRE
+1647 YQERDAYIRE
-1657 HDLPQGANARPE
+1657 HDLPQEAHAKPE
-1669 GGADEVVIEPE
+1669 GGVDEVVVEPE
-1680 DGERRAY
+1680 YGERRAY
-1687 GEKDLPREGETTP
+1687 GENELPREGETTT

-1751 GAFNDDVYG
+1751 GAFDDDVYG

-1776 EIADTP
+1776 EIAETP

-1796 KEKKKREKAAK
+1796 KEKKKREKAPK
-1807 KGASDTN
+1807 KGLSDTN

-1850 NDYFPATLSK
+1850 CDYLAATLSK

-1873 EPDPFAPDAGQSQE
+1873 EPDPFAPDVGQSRE
-1887 VEASTEPQDTESPAP
+1887 AEASSETQAMESPAP
-1902 GLEQEP
+1902 EPEQEP

-1948 PTETPPAESYAAEPQ
+1948 PTETPPAESYSAEPQ
-1963 PEAEVQHEPE
+1963 PEAEVQLEPE
-1973 MEMPKLSK
+1973 IEMPKLSK
-1981 RDQKKREKALAR
+1981 KDQKKREKALAR
-1993 GEPDPFAPSVPS
+1993 GEPDPFAPRVPS
-2005 AANEEGTQHEEQSFD
+2005 PANEEEAQPEEQSYD
-2020 APAAETDPEA
+2020 APAAEAEPEA

-2066 GGAAIAG
+2066 GGGAIAG
-2073 IASMDEQPEDDSV
+2073 IASTDEQPEDDSV

-2096 GKKQAREESFS
+2096 GKKQAREGSFS

-2112 EQVPETR
+2112 EQAPETR
-2119 DAPAPEASDPFK
+2119 DAPAAEASDPFK
-2131 DEPATAPQEADP
+2131 DEPATSPQEADP

-2207 QPSAEFPSQDAE
+2207 QPSPEFPSPDAE
-2219 DGSHRGA
+2219 YGSQRGA
-2226 AHSPRQKSP
+2226 ADSPRPKSP

-2260 DFGYADDADYFDDS
+2260 DFGYADDPDYFDDS

-2284 VSFASERAAKRRSRR
+2284 VSFANERAAKRRSRR

-2355 DEEDADRKHRRRRHR
+2355 DEEDAERKHRRRKHR
-2370 EGSINGE
+2370 EGSVNGE

-2385 SESRRRHRLS
+2385 SESRRRHRSS

-2436 AQASTEQE
+2436 AQASTEQDF
-2444 IGTPASA
+2444 GTPASA
-2451 GAVDSAPDSG
+2451 GAVDSAPDNG
-2461 VKSAPDVAPQDP
+2461 VKSAPDVALEDP
-2473 EGFPQDED
+2473 EGFPHDED
-2481 TKTVIEPSPLP
+2481 MKTVIEPSPLP
-2492 DSQSREVQRDQ
+2492 DMHAREIQQDQ
-2503 EVAVED
+2503 EIAVDD

-2524 TDIMSRQTPPGR
+2524 TDIVSRQTPPGR

-2640 TIDTDHANAYQ
+2640 TIDTDHANAYK
-2651 PVEDY
+2651 PDEDY

-2665 AVEFPQDAEPKSER
+2665 AVEFPQDTEPKSER

-2703 QISDP
+2703 QTSDP
-2708 PALGEPFQ
+2708 PALGEPFR
-2716 EAFTGVDEKTLSSS
+2716 EASTGAHDKALPSS
-2730 EKLAPQDPERSEQD
+2730 EELVPQDPERSEQD

-2779 PGHEGEKAAE
+2779 SGHEGEQAAE
-2789 REDTF
+2789 GDQASQPSGERE
-2794 QTPEESEAS
+2794 PS
-2803 TASNLE
+2803 TASNLDI
-2809 NKEPEADT
+2809 KEPEAVT
-2817 AARSQEQPSSS
+2817 EATSQEQASPS

-2834 KKGKKGASE
+2834 KKGKKAAAE
-2843 DVPNEAEAEA
+2843 EVPNEAAAEA
-2853 AQVAPST
+2853 VRVAPTS
-2860 DVPEAVE
+2860 DVAEAVE
-2867 TEPRQ
+2867 TEP
-2872 DVEITG
+2872 
-2878 KKGAAE
+2878 
-2884 DVPNEAEAEAVQVA
+2884 
-2898 ASSDVPE
+2898 S
-2905 AAETELRK
+2905 K
-2913 DEDITGVDNTQPTT
+2913 DTDTTGVDEMQPTT
-2927 PDPSSEQ
+2927 ADPASEQ
-2934 QDQNAQFELSRSVED
+2934 QDQAAQFETSRSVAD

-2960 DKSFNA
+2960 DQSFDA
-2966 AEQLGK
+2966 AEQLSK

-2977 DAETEGAVSEP
+2977 DAETEGAVFEP

-3014 QPQDES
+3014 QPEGES
-3020 QQSATEAKDEQ
+3020 QQPATDVKDERQ
-3031 QMDEQPAP
+3031 IDEQPAP

-3044 LEEAKAPEGPQEDAP
+3044 LEEAKAPEEPQEDAP

-3079 KKAKRQEA
+3079 KKAKRQET

-3119 GNADEVKDAPAGP
+3119 GNADEVKDAPAAP
-3132 EETTQSVYPEPI
+3132 EETTQFVHPEEPI
-3144 TSQENVDTDDPPKND
+3144 TPQENVDTDDPSKND
-3159 GPSDSAAEDLQ
+3159 APGDSAVEDLQ
-3170 TSRDAEGFLA
+3170 TSRNVEGVLA
-3180 PTTDQIPEDK
+3180 PTTDQIPEDN
-3190 QEAIIHTP
+3190 QEAIRHAP
-3198 EPAQDD
+3198 EHAQHD
-3204 DGPAMEKTEPENPPE
+3204 DGPAMEKTDPEKTPE
-3219 AASAIPEHEFPPS
+3219 AASAIPEDEFPSS

-3241 ARKAAELA
+3241 AKKAAELA

-3255 LAGENSR
+3255 LAGENNQR
-3262 TEHEPAGQEQ
+3262 EHEAAGQEQ
-3272 VAATEPESEP
+3272 APAAEPEPEP
-3282 AQPAGENNQTEHK
+3282 AQPAGENNQTEHE
-3295 PAGDEQAPPAEP
+3295 PAGDEQAPAAEP
-3307 EPEPEP
+3307 EPELEP
-3313 AQPADENIGATSAPA
+3313 AQPADENNGAISAPA

-3345 GIEATSAEGNTLD
+3345 GVEATSAEGNTLD

-3386 TESSQAHTPD
+3386 TESSTAHTPD
-3396 EEKASTEPAVEETQ
+3396 EEKASTQPAVEETQ
-3410 APDAATTEESK
+3410 APDAATTEEFK
-3421 PAQEPQAEDAES
+3421 PAQEPKAEDAES
-3433 FWNEPTTKKR
+3433 FWNEPTTKKK
-3443 GKKEKKSKQQPDESL
+3443 GKKGKKSKQQPDESL
-3458 VENAVQTEAGENV
+3458 VENAVQTEAGENA

-3497 AEPEESFGEQ
+3497 AEPEESPGEQ
-3507 PNVEVADQSESHL
+3507 PNVEVADQTESHL

-3525 QPSENQDVE
+3525 QSSKNQDVE

-3546 AKKGKKAKKS
+3546 AKKAKKAKKS
-3556 TNEMP
+3556 ADEMP
-3561 EEPSSIP
+3561 EEPSSISA
-3568 VEPTPAQDDNI
+3568 EPTPAQDDNI
-3579 EIQTPGG
+3579 ETQTPGE

-3593 PGLDAGSAGEALNQQ
+3593 SGLDAGSAGEALNQQ
-3608 PADNK
+3608 PADSK

-3621 MAGNSKESPVDLQD
+3621 MAENSKEGPVDLQD
-3635 QIAHGQATE
+3635 QMAHGQATE
-3644 NERDFTSEQEPPAS
+3644 NERDFTFEQEPPAS

-3697 RAENLQG
+3697 RAENLPN
-3704 EDAAKSTDQLDPVDQ
+3704 EDAAKSTDQLDPVDP

-3741 PEETEASEQV
+3741 PEEIEASEQV
-3751 GATEPAE
+3751 GATEAAE
-3758 SAELQGAPAETQG
+3758 SAEPQGAPAETQD
-3771 QQTLDTAADP
+3771 QQTLDTAADS

-3839 QAEVQPEPEVERLQ
+3839 QAEAQAEVQPEPEVEKLQ

-3858 DRHDTFENLEKSQVP
+3858 DRHDTFENLENSQVP
-3873 AKDQEQ
+3873 EKDQEQ

-3887 EVAQESTRDGG
+3887 EVAQDSTRDEG

-3907 DEPEAAAEDEWAAL
+3907 VEPEAAAEDEWAAL
-3921 SGGKKKGKKGKKAK
+3921 TGGKKKGKKGKKAR

-3942 ETVSPA
+3942 ETGSPA

-3957 HETPATQ
+3957 HETPAPQ
-3964 DANAEAEWSEQPTGK
+3964 EANAEAQWSEQPTGK

-3993 FSDFPQEEQEVK
+3993 VSDFPQEEQESK
-4005 PVEDQREAEVDQKP
+4005 PVKDQREAEVDQKP
-4019 DATVSESFDQKE
+4019 DATVSESFDQGE

-4040 QHDVDAE
+4040 QHDVDGE
-4047 GQRKVYDPEVTQQ
+4047 GQREVSDPEVTQQ
-4060 ASHAPVE
+4060 ASHAPVD

-4079 NLKEVSGEQKPVEE
+4079 NLKEVSDEQKPAEE
-4093 VPANDQPAEEE
+4093 VPANDQLAEEE
-4104 WSNFQV
+4104 WSSSQV
-4110 PSKKKKGKKGKKAA
+4110 PSKKKKGKKGKKVAT
-4124 AEEEVPGASA
+4124 EENVPSALA
-4134 DNQEDGGTED
+4134 DNQEDGGTAD
-4144 QAADSG
+4144 QAADAG

-4164 TAKDVPA
+4164 TANDVPA
-4171 RNEPTAE
+4171 ENEPTAE

-4184 DKPPSDHG
+4184 DKPPSDHR
-4192 AEDPHPFSTF
+4192 AEGSHPFSTS
-4202 AAESQQNDQEPNE
+4202 AAESQQNGHESNE
-4215 LDLAQTADNKE
+4215 LDQAQTADNKE
-4226 PEHVSDPH
+4226 PEHISDPH
-4234 VQTSE
+4234 AQNSE
-4239 KAEEPSVVVQQDDQH
+4239 KPKEPSVAVQQDDQQS
-4254 FKGESQPEEDL
+4254 KGESQPEEDL
-4265 QGFSSKSKKKKAK
+4265 QGFSSKSRKKKAK
-4278 KSKKAALEAEAP
+4278 KSKEAALEAGAP
-4290 AATPSEDNEAVNL
+4290 SATSPEDNEAVNL

-4323 DEPIVAADASAETRE
+4323 DEPIIATDASAEERE
-4338 TLPSQSEDHQIDH
+4338 ALPSQLEDQQTDQ
-4351 GKEHQPSANEEQPD
+4351 GKEHQPSGNEERPE
-4365 PALEDASGPQDALS
+4365 PSVEDASGPQHALS
-4379 EPHQSLQEPQASKE
+4379 EPQASKD
-4393 PVDDIPE
+4393 PVDNIPE

-4437 TDKPADENNSKDV
+4437 SDEPAGENVSQDV
-4450 LPIEEEATNNESG
+4450 LPTEEDATNNETG
-4463 PAEHTPPSESF
+4463 PTEHTPPGESF

-4482 DAEDLWA
+4482 DAEDFWA
-4489 ETPSSKKSKK
+4489 ETPSNKKSKK
-4499 SKKAKKQPAVPEGTE
+4499 SKKVKKQAAVPEGTE
-4514 AASGEHALPSE
+4514 AASGDHGP
-4525 IPHDDK
+4525 PTDFPQNDN
-4531 EGTIPEVEPE
+4531 EGEVPDFEPD
-4541 NLETRDTPAAEATE
+4541 NLETQDTQAAEATEATE

-4560 TEDIWSMPQN
+4560 TEDIWSMPQS

-4578 KSKKGTVSDFA
+4578 KSNKGTVAAFA
-4589 EVADDASDSQQKN
+4589 EVADDASESHQKN

-4617 NEHGNES
+4617 NEHENEAM
-4624 KPWDEAVSE
+4624 PRDEAVSE
-4633 AKPETADDVW
+4633 AKNETADDVW
-4643 AEPQTGKK
+4643 PEPQTGKK

-4669 DSTVEQVDPLQFADQ
+4669 DSTVEQVDPLQSADQ
-4684 EPLTGAQRN
+4684 EPLTDAQRI
-4693 EPSTDV
+4693 EPPTDL
-4699 PPLEEVSN
+4699 PAPKEVSN
-4707 EAPQEKPSQDK
+4707 EAPQEEPSQEI

-4730 ERDGTVHQEME
+4730 ERDGTIHQETE

-4748 TSFPSAGDVPV
+4748 GAFPSADDVPV
-4759 AENLA
+4759 AENLE
-4764 GGELRSEDQDGAVN
+4764 GGQSRSENQDGAAN
-4778 DQEPESTAVAQDEAP
+4778 DQEPESTAVVQDEPP
-4793 RDTTEHSRES
+4793 RDTTELSREP
-4803 TMEEGFA
+4803 TMEENFA

-4824 AQEAAAAHFLDNGE
+4824 AQEAAAAHFLDHGA
-4838 AADQQQES
+4838 AADPQQES
-4846 RFDKAGENAADR
+4846 RFEDAGENAPGG
-4858 DADVSGTLPTTEEAN
+4858 DADVPGALSTTEEAN
-4873 KDMLVPDTA
+4873 EDVGMPDTA
-4882 QTGHDDT
+4882 PTRHEDT
-4889 NVGENVEPVVEHM
+4889 NVGENVEHVVEHM
-4902 DTEHGKRASQHDIAN
+4902 DTEHGRRTSQPNIAN
-4917 DLQAEKEDTTPS
+4917 DPQVKEDTTPP
-4929 QVDRED
+4929 QVDREV

-4980 EDNSMASNQAKPEEG
+4980 EDTSMASNQAKPEEG

-5010 ETAVGEDVPMTDHK
+5010 DPAVGEDVPMTDHQS
-5024 FAEGDNSIEPN
+5024 AEGDNSIEPN

-5103 QETPAAAAEDQ
+5103 QEAPAAAAEDQ

-5125 NETHVERDEQPFV
+5125 SETHVERDEQPFV
-5138 DQAGQDWSNDA
+5138 DLAGQDGSNDA

-5166 KEKRKAKKADLAD
+5166 KEKRKAKKADPET
-5179 PANDEP
+5179 PANDDP
-5185 DTLPDRGDGVPQHDI
+5185 DTLPDRDDGIPQHDI
-5200 AQDPAP
+5200 AQDQAP
-5206 TPESGLP
+5206 TPENGSP
-5213 REGGSLEGEVAASP
+5213 RDGGSLEGEVAASP
-5227 EDQLKQAPG
+5227 EDQLQQAPG

-5242 ESHIEQEQ
+5242 EPLIEKEQ
-5250 AAWAD
+5250 AARAD
-5255 ESDFTRGQE
+5255 ESDFTRGEE
-5264 SQEIPSAAQ
+5264 SQDIQSAAQ

-5296 AMTDTDTNEPS
+5296 AMTDNDTNEPS

-5331 ETNRG
+5331 ETNKG
-5336 LDEGIGTDTRDQ
+5336 LYKGIGTDIRDQ

-5353 KPANEMGPAARPTT
+5353 KSANEMDPTARPTT
-5367 SPDLAAAPAHEHPH
+5367 SPDLAAAPAHEHPQ

-5429 PAAVAEADPGEVSAA
+5429 PAAMAEADPGEVSAA

-5453 EKKKA
+5453 EKQKA
-5458 EEGSTGETTP
+5458 EEERTGETTP
-5468 ATNMT
+5468 ATNMA
-5473 TEAVTNDPE
+5473 TEAATNDRE
-5482 GTNGASGE
+5482 GTHGASGE

-5500 QTAGFDPSVLSRASP
+5500 QTAGFDPSVLSWASP

-5544 RQAADAS
+5544 RQTAPESD
-5551 EQTRGLETTRPEESN
+5551 QTRSLENIQTGQSN
-5566 ADGLPSGE
+5566 ADGLPPGE
-5574 QASALTQEGR
+5574 QASAPTQEGQ
-5584 PMEANRQENNA
+5584 PIETDRQESIA
-5595 DLETKQNTED
+5595 DLESKQNTED

-5647 SKAVGLDDQNPTP
+5647 SKAMGLDDQNSTP

-5671 TSLPREDLRSDNQP
+5671 TSLPRGDLRSDYQP

-5691 VESRG
+5691 VES
-5696 AADTGP
+5696 GP
-5702 EGLLHTSEVTQSLP
+5702 ECLLHTSEVTQSLP

-5727 FEQPSWSFDALDSN
+5727 FDQPSWSFDALDSN
-5741 VEDRF
+5741 VEHRPEQDP
-5746 ERDHLQGERQRAF
+5746 LQGENQRAF
-5759 NAYSQRSPS
+5759 DAYSQRSPS
-5768 EGKSTADKAARP
+5768 EGKSTGDKAARP

-5788 GRRSAEPMHISID
+5788 GRRSAEPMHISTND
-5801 DSSDN
+5801 NSDN

-5813 QRTPDTGTQRLGG
+5813 QRTPDTGAQVFGG
-5826 EVAKTPLE
+5826 EAAKTPLE

-5857 TPENRRLRGSPNERN
+5857 TPENRRLRGPPNERN
-5872 EAEASGFSPVRIGG
+5872 EPEASGFSPVRIGG
-5886 GASPHDA
+5886 GASPHDT
-5893 LEAIPEERRVVR
+5893 LQAIPEERRVVST
-5905 QGQDNHGNDAGNQN
+5905 GQYNHGNDAGNQN

-5930 TDTVKSIDA
+5930 TDTLKSIDA

-6134 RQDPSRS
+6134 RQDSSRS
-6141 YMDIDQHGEISTL
+6141 YMDIDQHGEISAL
-6154 RETIEA
+6154 RETVEA

-6285 IQSSKSS
+6285 IQSAKSS

-6528 EKDRAVV
+6528 ERDRAVV

>member
-24 KKSSGRSGDSVT
+24 KTSSGRSGDSVT

-53 DEEREHRRRK
+53 DDEREHRRRK

-93 SDGPPA
+93 SNGPPA

-166 REGAGGYAGDREKDR
+166 REGAGGYAGDREKTR
-181 SSAGKARDRDG
+181 SGAGKERDRDG

-233 ELPTADAA
+233 GLPTADAA

-279 QEQPGV
+279 QDQPGV

-303 SSEANPVQDTGNGTA
+303 SSEANPIQDTGNGTA

-346 PGKTSSGSSS
+346 PSKTSSGSSS

-369 GAAGMLPSDPKK
+369 GAAGVLSSDPKK
-381 KFNRSA
+381 KYNRSV
-387 TEPSAAASTED
+387 TDPSAAASNED
-398 LYTSSVQGDQ
+398 LYTSSIQGDR
-408 TPPRGASA
+408 TTPRGGSA
-416 RGDAD
+416 RGDGD
-421 SFYATMAGQTAPSGT
+421 SFYGTIPEHTAQAGTT
-436 KRGEADSFYAP
+436 RGENDSYYAP
-447 GRPLPAQATSG
+447 GPIRPAQSIPG
-458 DAYYSHPSQ
+458 DTYYSTPSQ
-467 QSPRPGIN
+467 QSPRPGTN

-483 NANLAGYATTAAGA
+483 NANLAGFATTAAGA

-508 NRYDENRADNR
+508 NRFDENRADNR
-519 MESQSFYGTAQ
+519 IGGQSLYGATQ

-634 RSNDALRRKGSGD
+634 RSNEPLRRKGSGD

-666 WRRSG
+666 WRRSS

-680 AGLGAAGL
+680 AGLGAAGM

-693 AFFNDKKDFD
+693 ALFNDKKNFD

-742 PRANWVT
+742 PRADWVT

-764 TSRSRSRSKSQNRR
+764 TSRSRSRSRSKSQNRR
-778 GSGFGG
+778 SSGFGG

-799 HHRRGSSPNGAFVR
+799 HHRRGSSPNGTFVR
-813 PHQSRSRSSSSSSG
+813 QHQSRSRSSSSSSG
-827 SQSPGL
+827 SRSPGL

-846 GRKSPAS
+846 GRRSPAS

-878 KPRKGSGGHKK
+878 KPRKGSRGHKK
-889 AKSSKGF
+889 SKSSKGL

-913 GGSEVFQSKES
+913 GGSEIFQSKES
-924 LPLRRR
+924 LPLRRK
-930 GSGRTVRRKSSDK
+930 GSGRRVRRKSSDK

-956 AALSAASRGNR
+956 AALSAASKGNR
-967 VSKRGSRPELGQKRR
+967 VSKRGSRPEFGPKRR
-982 SKRVGE
+982 SKRVGG
-988 VDSGTEDDWEDELP
+988 VDSETEDDWEDELP
-1002 SDADDASS
+1002 FDADDASS

-1027 MDSIFSGDGLSAWG
+1027 MDSVSSGDGLGAWG

-1056 EDRKLPPGH
+1056 QDAKLPPGH
-1065 PDSFSLGQVGARVAA
+1065 PDSFPIGQVGSGMAA
-1080 GAAAARAGNMLKDDT
+1080 GTAAAGVGNMMRDDT
-1095 GRPLPTANTKRTPSV
+1095 GQPLPTANPGRTPSV
-1110 SSSGQNQQ
+1110 TSSAQNQQ

-1176 TRERPTPRR
+1176 TRERPMPRR

-1190 VRSSFGVSDAAAIG
+1190 VRSSFGLSDAAALG

-1298 EIRGERERIKAERRE
+1298 EIRGERERIEAERRE

-1330 EQARFAEDA
+1330 SQARFAEDA

-1358 KARREAETRDDL
+1358 KARREAEIRDDV

-1422 QNQRGKDTDGE
+1422 QKQREKDADGE
-1433 RERGQYPEGEA
+1433 RERGHYPEGEA

-1454 SYASRQI
+1454 NYASRQI
-1461 KPNDESSGSPM
+1461 KPNDESSGAPM
-1472 MDDDLYDRDFFSR
+1472 MDDDLYDRDFFNR
-1485 KRSNSRQARSD
+1485 KRSNSRQGRPD
-1496 DIDRETADQVV
+1496 DVDRENADQVV

-1514 QAPAPSQADFFAPKD
+1514 QAPAPSQAEFFAPKD

-1538 TKVADAH
+1538 TKAADAH
-1545 DDNQVQSWHATESDD
+1545 DDNQVQAWQVAESDD
-1560 PSSFPQGA
+1560 PSSFPHGA

-1608 LAQAQDAE
+1608 LAQTQDAE
-1616 DVPEPAGRSRSRS
+1616 DEPAPAERRRSRS

-1647 YQEREAYIRE
+1647 NQEREAYIRE
-1657 HDLPQGANARPE
+1657 HDLPQEASAKPE
-1669 GGADEVVIEPE
+1669 GDVDENVVEPE
-1680 DGERRAY
+1680 DGERRTY
-1687 GEKDLPREGETTP
+1687 GESELPREGETPP

-1740 TPAFEKPSHMP
+1740 TPAFEKPNHMP
-1751 GAFNDDVYG
+1751 GAFDDDVYG

-1776 EIADTP
+1776 ETADTP

-1807 KGASDTN
+1807 KGTAMEPEAN

-1824 AEVELPPSEPT
+1824 AEVALPPSEPA

-1841 PGATVQEDT
+1841 PDATVQEDT
-1850 NDYFPATLSK
+1850 SDYFPATLSK

-1873 EPDPFAPDAGQSQE
+1873 EPDPFAPDVGQPRE
-1887 VEASTEPQDTESPAP
+1887 AEASSEAQAVESPAP
-1902 GLEQEP
+1902 EPEQEP
-1908 AFEMPKLSKKDQ
+1908 TFEMPKLSKKDQ

-1937 SPAEETKEVDA
+1937 SPAGEAKAADV
-1948 PTETPPAESYAAEPQ
+1948 PTETPSAEPYAAEPQ
-1963 PEAEVQHEPE
+1963 PEAELQPE
-1973 MEMPKLSK
+1973 AETEMPKLSK
-1981 RDQKKREKALAR
+1981 KDQKKREKALAR
-1993 GEPDPFAPSVPS
+1993 GEPDPFASSFPS
-2005 AANEEGTQHEEQSFD
+2005 AANEEETQPEEQSFET
-2020 APAAETDPEA
+2020 PSAEAEPEA

-2073 IASMDEQPEDDSV
+2073 IASTDEQPEDDSA

-2096 GKKQAREESFS
+2096 GTKQAPEESFS
-2107 DAWDA
+2107 DAWDT
-2112 EQVPETR
+2112 EQAPETHESPT
-2119 DAPAPEASDPFK
+2119 AEASDPFK

-2143 FAEFSDTKKSKKKKK
+2143 FAEFSDAKKPKKKKK

-2207 QPSAEFPSQDAE
+2207 QPSAEFPSQGAEYGSQRDA
-2219 DGSHRGA
+2219 A
-2226 AHSPRQKSP
+2226 ASPRQKSP

-2260 DFGYADDADYFDDS
+2260 DFGYADDPDYFDDS

-2284 VSFASERAAKRRSRR
+2284 VSFASERAAKL
-2299 EDDDNVSVTSSRS
+2299 
-2312 RRDRDASP
+2312 
-2320 PVEKKK
+2320 EKKK

-2346 TSSRDSRND
+2346 TTSRDSRNG
-2355 DEEDADRKHRRRRHR
+2355 DEEDGERKHRRRKHR

-2385 SESRRRHRLS
+2385 SESRRRHRSS

-2415 RRSRVE
+2415 RSEPGGRPRSRNYGDEDHRSPVSESGHRHHRRRRTDEDRDSKDHSFLGSRVE

-2436 AQASTEQE
+2436 VQASTEQD

-2451 GAVDSAPDSG
+2451 GAVESAPDNG
-2461 VKSAPDVAPQDP
+2461 VKSAPDVALEDSK
-2473 EGFPQDED
+2473 GLADDED
-2481 TKTVIEPSPLP
+2481 TKTVIESSPLP
-2492 DSQSREVQRDQ
+2492 DSQSREVQREQ
-2503 EVAVED
+2503 EVAVDD
-2509 LPALPSSR
+2509 LPALPTSR

-2524 TDIMSRQTPPGR
+2524 TDIASRQTSPAR

-2640 TIDTDHANAYQ
+2640 TIDTDHANAYK
-2651 PVEDY
+2651 PDEDY

-2665 AVEFPQDAEPKSER
+2665 AVEFPQDTEPKSER

-2688 DFEQDERLHSGAPEP
+2688 DFERDERLHSGAPEP
-2703 QISDP
+2703 QTSDP
-2708 PALGEPFQ
+2708 PTLGEPFQ
-2716 EAFTGVDEKTLSSS
+2716 EASGGVDDKTLPSS
-2730 EKLAPQDPERSEQD
+2730 EELATQEPERSEQD
-2744 HNGGAAEAVAGAA
+2744 QHLGAAEAVAGAA
-2757 VLGGAAALG
+2757 MLGGAAALG
-2766 YHALKEDKFEDAP
+2766 HHALKEDKFEDAP
-2779 PGHEGEKAAE
+2779 SGHEGGQAAE
-2789 REDTF
+2789 GDQPF
-2794 QTPEESEAS
+2794 QTSGEGEAS
-2803 TASNLE
+2803 AASNLE
-2809 NKEPEADT
+2809 NKEPEAGIE
-2817 AARSQEQPSSS
+2817 APSQEQPSSS

-2834 KKGKKGASE
+2834 KKGKKGA
-2843 DVPNEAEAEA
+2843 
-2853 AQVAPST
+2853 
-2860 DVPEAVE
+2860 
-2867 TEPRQ
+2867 
-2872 DVEITG
+2872 
-2878 KKGAAE
+2878 AE
-2884 DVPNEAEAEAVQVA
+2884 DVPTEAEAEAVQVA
-2898 ASSDVPE
+2898 PSSDVPQ
-2905 AAETELRK
+2905 AADTELSK
-2913 DEDITGVDNTQPTT
+2913 DADITGADNTQPTV

-2934 QDQNAQFELSRSVED
+2934 QDQATQFESSRSVEG
-2949 PEALQRSPEKE
+2949 PETLQRSPENE
-2960 DKSFNA
+2960 EQNFT
-2966 AEQLGK
+2966 AEEQPPK
-2972 DEPPA
+2972 DETPA
-2977 DAETEGAVSEP
+2977 DAETEGAVLEP
-2988 KLNRKQAK
+2988 KMNRKQAK

-3002 QQQAWEPEEPEQ
+3002 QQQAWEPEEPELQGKVDSEAQ
-3014 QPQDES
+3014 QA
-3020 QQSATEAKDEQ
+3020 ATEDKDEQ
-3031 QMDEQPAP
+3031 QTDEQPV
-3039 SLEAP
+3039 SSGETP
-3044 LEEAKAPEGPQEDAP
+3044 LDETAVPEETQEDAP

-3079 KKAKRQEA
+3079 KKAKRQET

-3092 APKEEPS
+3092 APNGEMS
-3099 EPPPAL
+3099 EPPRAL
-3105 ENPPAEDDQSAPMS
+3105 ENL
-3119 GNADEVKDAPAGP
+3119 PAGDDPSASMPENAAETQATPTAP
-3132 EETTQSVYPEPI
+3132 EETTQSVHAEEPM
-3144 TSQENVDTDDPPKND
+3144 TSQDNIDATDPPANENL
-3159 GPSDSAAEDLQ
+3159 GDSATQDLQ
-3170 TSRDAEGFLA
+3170 TSRDAEDLPA
-3180 PTTDQIPEDK
+3180 PTPDQPSEDK
-3190 QEAIIHTP
+3190 QETTMDTP
-3198 EPAQDD
+3198 EPARDD
-3204 DGPAMEKTEPENPPE
+3204 DGSPMAKTEPENPPE
-3219 AASAIPEHEFPPS
+3219 EASAVPEDEFPSS

-3241 ARKAAELA
+3241 AKKAAELA

-3255 LAGENSR
+3255 LAGENNQR
-3262 TEHEPAGQEQ
+3262 EHEPAGEEQ
-3272 VAATEPESEP
+3272 VPAAESAPEPVH
-3282 AQPAGENNQTEHK
+3282 PAGENDGEK
-3295 PAGDEQAPPAEP
+3295 SAPGFENRIAPGEPGPAE
-3307 EPEPEP
+3307 
-3313 AQPADENIGATSAPA
+3313 
-3328 FEDTAPPA
+3328 
-3336 EADPIEQVA
+3336 QVD
-3345 GIEATSAEGNTLD
+3345 GTEATSAEGNALD
-3358 DEPAASSK
+3358 DEPAAPSK

-3386 TESSQAHTPD
+3386 TESSQAQTPD
-3396 EEKASTEPAVEETQ
+3396 EEKASTEPAAEDNQV
-3410 APDAATTEESK
+3410 PDAATTEEPK
-3421 PAQEPQAEDAES
+3421 PAQEPQTEDAES
-3433 FWNEPTTKKR
+3433 FWNESTTKKK
-3443 GKKEKKSKQQPDESL
+3443 GKKGKKSKQQPDESL
-3458 VENAVQTEAGENV
+3458 VDNAVQTDVDTNV
-3471 TSEQPADPVEPTDL
+3471 APKEPADPVEPTDI
-3485 GQASHEQPTFER
+3485 GEASTEQPVFER
-3497 AEPEESFGEQ
+3497 AEPEENSGERSNIEG
-3507 PNVEVADQSESHL
+3507 PDQTAESHQ
-3520 PQEVQ
+3520 PQGFQ
-3525 QPSENQDVE
+3525 QPPESQDVE
-3534 AEWPTSTSSKKK
+3534 VEWPISSSSK
-3546 AKKGKKAKKS
+3546 KKGKKAQKSKKS
-3556 TNEMP
+3556 ADALP
-3561 EEPSSIP
+3561 EAPSETPAEPA
-3568 VEPTPAQDDNI
+3568 PTPGDKFETQ
-3579 EIQTPGG
+3579 ESG
-3586 IKGEEAP
+3586 KSKSEEAP
-3593 PGLDAGSAGEALNQQ
+3593 QGLDAGSTGEDVSQQ
-3608 PADNK
+3608 PADK
-3613 EGVETETR
+3613 QEGVKTETETR
-3621 MAGNSKESPVDLQD
+3621 MAEEIKESAAGLQNPLS
-3635 QIAHGQATE
+3635 HGSDPG

-3658 GPATESAGLDESSQ
+3658 GLATESTGLDESSQ
-3672 EQPAPLA
+3672 EQPQHTTI
-3679 MHTEEQSPALQL
+3679 HTEEQTPALQL

-3697 RAENLQG
+3697 RAENLPG
-3704 EDAAKSTDQLDPVDQ
+3704 EDGPKSTDQLDPVDQ
-3719 ALEDAQPSKKKSK
+3719 ALEDVQPSKKKSK
-3732 KGKKAKAAS
+3732 KGKKAKAA
-3741 PEETEASEQV
+3741 PIEEIEASEQIA
-3751 GATEPAE
+3751 ATEPAE
-3758 SAELQGAPAETQG
+3758 PAEPQEATAETQD
-3771 QQTLDTAADP
+3771 QQTLDAAAGP
-3781 PEADASTEWAE
+3781 MEADASTEWAE
-3792 PTSSSKKKKKGKKG
+3792 PASSSKKKKKGKKS
-3806 KKDAQND
+3806 KKDAQDD
-3813 GQASGEPQAVI
+3813 GQASGEPQITI
-3824 PETTDETQ
+3824 PEATEELQPETQ
-3832 PEPQAEA
+3832 VEA
-3839 QAEVQPEPEVERLQ
+3839 QAEVRPEVEAGNLQ
-3853 ENESI
+3853 EHESGDI
-3858 DRHDTFENLEKSQVP
+3858 QDPIENPENSHSPEK
-3873 AKDQEQ
+3873 AQEQ
-3879 QRDAPIES
+3879 REDVALES
-3887 EVAQESTRDGG
+3887 GVAQDTSRDGDLVDSITG
-3898 ILASDTATP
+3898 NP
-3907 DEPEAAAEDEWAAL
+3907 DDPEAAPENELAAP
-3921 SGGKKKGKKGKKAK
+3921 SGGKKKGKKGKKTK
-3935 SFALDDE
+3935 SFALDDDE
-3942 ETVSPA
+3942 NAPLA
-3948 TGQVEDIPA
+3948 TAQNE
-3957 HETPATQ
+3957 ETPATETPASQ
-3964 DANAEAEWSEQPTGK
+3964 EANAEAEWSEQPTGK

-3993 FSDFPQEEQEVK
+3993 VPDIPQEDQELK
-4005 PVEDQREAEVDQKP
+4005 PVEDQHEAEVDQTA
-4019 DATVSESFDQKE
+4019 DATALENFDKGE
-4031 PSGATTAES
+4031 PSVATAEES
-4040 QHDVDAE
+4040 KHDKDAE
-4047 GQRKVYDPEVTQQ
+4047 AQREIIDPEVTHQ
-4060 ASHAPVE
+4060 ASDAPVD
-4067 QEYLPASKDTDQ
+4067 QQHLSGSKDIDESL
-4079 NLKEVSGEQKPVEE
+4079 NEVSDEQKPVQE
-4093 VPANDQPAEEE
+4093 VTKDDQPAEEE
-4104 WSNFQV
+4104 LPSFQA
-4110 PSKKKKGKKGKKAA
+4110 PSKKKKGKKGKKTAL
-4124 AEEEVPGASA
+4124 EEDFPSTSA
-4134 DNQEDGGTED
+4134 DNQEGGGKAD

-4150 EGPQV
+4150 EWPQATESSMGP
-4155 DEGSMDPLT
+4155 
-4164 TAKDVPA
+4164 TANDVPA
-4171 RNEPTAE
+4171 GDELNAE
-4178 PEKEDQ
+4178 PEEPYQ
-4184 DKPPSDHG
+4184 DKPSDNAPTEGPSLSSISATEG
-4192 AEDPHPFSTF
+4192 RQNE
-4202 AAESQQNDQEPNE
+4202 QQPNE
-4215 LDLAQTADNKE
+4215 HELAQTADNKE
-4226 PEHVSDPH
+4226 VDHVSDT
-4234 VQTSE
+4234 QAKLSE
-4239 KAEEPSVVVQQDDQH
+4239 KAEKPLAAIQQDDQQL
-4254 FKGESQPEEDL
+4254 KGESQLEEDL
-4265 QGFSSKSKKKKAK
+4265 PGLSSKSKKKKAK
-4278 KSKKAALEAEAP
+4278 KGKKAGFEAEAP
-4290 AATPSEDNEAVNL
+4290 AATSPENDEAVDP
-4303 SQDAAV
+4303 SQDATA
-4309 DESARD
+4309 DASARD
-4315 HDVAPLKS
+4315 HDVAPAKS
-4323 DEPIVAADASAETRE
+4323 DEPVSATHAGAEERE
-4338 TLPSQSEDHQIDH
+4338 TPPSQLEGEHTGQ
-4351 GKEHQPSANEEQPD
+4351 GKEHQPNGNEERPD
-4365 PALEDASGPQDALS
+4365 PSSEDASGWQNALS
-4379 EPHQSLQEPQASKE
+4379 EPQQSLHEPQASKDSAEDTSGE
-4393 PVDDIPE
+4393 P
-4400 DPQAQDA
+4400 QTQDA
-4407 DPENIW
+4407 DPESIW
-4413 SEPQSTKKSKKEKK
+4413 SEPQSTKKGKKEKN

-4437 TDKPADENNSKDV
+4437 SDKPADEDAVKDV
-4450 LPIEEEATNNESG
+4450 SPKEEEATNHGTGS
-4463 PAEHTPPSESF
+4463 AEQTPHGELLD
-4474 EAQQPREP
+4474 AQQPREP
-4482 DAEDLWA
+4482 DAEELWG
-4489 ETPSSKKSKK
+4489 ETSSSKKNKK
-4499 SKKAKKQPAVPEGTE
+4499 SKKAKKQAALPEDTE
-4514 AASGEHALPSE
+4514 AALGEHAPPSDT
-4525 IPHDDK
+4525 PQDGK
-4531 EGTIPEVEPE
+4531 EGATPEVQPD
-4541 NLETRDTPAAEATE
+4541 NLDTQGRQAAE
-4555 ANEAT
+4555 
-4560 TEDIWSMPQN
+4560 
-4570 GKSSKKAK
+4570 
-4578 KSKKGTVSDFA
+4578 
-4589 EVADDASDSQQKN
+4589 
-4602 GALMEPAPVESEAPV
+4602 APVESDAPA
-4617 NEHGNES
+4617 NDHGTENI
-4624 KPWDEAVSE
+4624 PRDEAVSE
-4633 AKPETADDVW
+4633 AKTETASDIW

-4651 GKKAKKAK
+4651 GKKAKKTK
-4659 KQAALAQSEP
+4659 KQAASAQSEP
-4669 DSTVEQVDPLQFADQ
+4669 DPSVEQKDPLQSADQ
-4684 EPLTGAQRN
+4684 DLMVGAQKT
-4693 EPSTDV
+4693 ELSTEV
-4699 PPLEEVSN
+4699 PALEEVSN
-4707 EAPQEKPSQDK
+4707 EAPQEEPSQDK
-4718 EAENV
+4718 EAEIV
-4723 ADEAAPA
+4723 ADETKLAQRAV
-4730 ERDGTVHQEME
+4730 TVHEESE
-4741 ADKQTTT
+4741 AGKQTTT
-4748 TSFPSAGDVPV
+4748 TASPSADDAPV

-4764 GGELRSEDQDGAVN
+4764 GGEVRSENQGGAAN
-4778 DQEPESTAVAQDEAP
+4778 DQEPESLAVAQDEPP
-4793 RDTTEHSRES
+4793 RDATEHSREP
-4803 TMEEGFA
+4803 TMEEDSS
-4810 TTKKSKKDKKKAKK
+4810 TNKKSKKDKKKAKK

-4838 AADQQQES
+4838 AADPQQES
-4846 RFDKAGENAADR
+4846 RFDNAGENAVGG
-4858 DADVSGTLPTTEEAN
+4858 DADVPGTLPTTGEEN
-4873 KDMLVPDTA
+4873 KDTGVSDTV
-4882 QTGHDDT
+4882 QTRHDDA
-4889 NVGENVEPVVEHM
+4889 NVGEDVEPTVKHA
-4902 DTEHGKRASQHDIAN
+4902 DTEQGRRVSQPDTV
-4917 DLQAEKEDTTPS
+4917 DEPQAEKEEATPS
-4929 QVDRED
+4929 QADNEIAE
-4935 VGTEQTGDDDF
+4935 TEQTGDDAF
-4946 GGSKGKRSKKEK
+4946 VGSTVKRSKKEK

-4970 EEPPESSGLH
+4970 EEPAKSSGLQG
-4980 EDNSMASNQAKPEEG
+4980 DTSMEYAQQKPEEA
-4995 PDAEPDNSARDVPNY
+4995 PQETIDAAELDKSARDAPNY
-5010 ETAVGEDVPMTDHK
+5010 DPAAVGDAVPMADHQP
-5024 FAEGDNSIEPN
+5024 AEGDNSIEPN
-5035 LQQDASNEV
+5035 LQQTASDEV
-5044 KEEHYGSSSSKKSK
+5044 IEDDPGPSSTKKSK
-5058 KEKRKAK
+5058 KDKRKAK
-5065 KSGVSAFAD
+5065 KSGVSAFVNED
-5074 EGVQD
+5074 SQD
-5079 APPEAQFGQEQDK
+5079 APPEAQFSEEQEK
-5092 SAEEQGPSVPD
+5092 SVEEQGPALPE
-5103 QETPAAAAEDQ
+5103 QEAPATAAEPQISKEQ
-5114 AALHEPSTMPA
+5114 AT
-5125 NETHVERDEQPFV
+5125 
-5138 DQAGQDWSNDA
+5138 
-5149 VNDPGDQPTL
+5149 
-5159 STKKAKK
+5159 
-5166 KEKRKAKKADLAD
+5166 
-5179 PANDEP
+5179 
-5185 DTLPDRGDGVPQHDI
+5185 
-5200 AQDPAP
+5200 
-5206 TPESGLP
+5206 
-5213 REGGSLEGEVAASP
+5213 
-5227 EDQLKQAPG
+5227 
-5236 DVQPQA
+5236 QA
-5242 ESHIEQEQ
+5242 E
-5250 AAWAD
+5250 D
-5255 ESDFTRGQE
+5255 SDFARGQE
-5264 SQEIPSAAQ
+5264 SQDIPWSAQ
-5273 DEWPATPSK
+5273 DEGPAAPSK

-5296 AMTDTDTNEPS
+5296 AMTDTDTNELS

-5313 NDEDSQ
+5313 DDENGQ
-5319 PTVTPATDDMLV
+5319 PTITPAIDDMLV
-5331 ETNRG
+5331 ETNKG
-5336 LDEGIGTDTRDQ
+5336 LDNGIGTDSQDQ
-5348 APPDD
+5348 APLDD
-5353 KPANEMGPAARPTT
+5353 KPANETDFSARPTP
-5367 SPDLAAAPAHEHPH
+5367 SSDLAAAPSHEDPQ

-5416 VVKDPNYHRRASP
+5416 VVNDPNYHRRASP
-5429 PAAVAEADPGEVSAA
+5429 PASTAEADPKEVSAA

-5453 EKKKA
+5453 EKENA
-5458 EEGSTGETTP
+5458 VLESTGETTP
-5468 ATNMT
+5468 ATN
-5473 TEAVTNDPE
+5473 DRE
-5482 GTNGASGE
+5482 GGPGASRE
-5490 GLDAA
+5490 DLDAA

-5515 SNDNSTF
+5515 SNDNYTF

-5530 FSFTTSNKKKKKKG
+5530 FSFTTSNKKKKRKG
-5544 RQAADAS
+5544 RQNANES
-5551 EQTRGLETTRPEESN
+5551 EQSRSLETTQAEGSN
-5566 ADGLPSGE
+5566 GDELPSGE
-5574 QASALTQEGR
+5574 QISAPPQEGH
-5584 PMEANRQENNA
+5584 PMETDNQESKANMEV
-5595 DLETKQNTED
+5595 KKNTED

-5647 SKAVGLDDQNPTP
+5647 SKAMGQEDQNSTP
-5660 TESEGVNTPNA
+5660 TESGVVTASTATP
-5671 TSLPREDLRSDNQP
+5671 LPLEEPPADNP
-5685 QASGTE
+5685 SKPPGTE
-5691 VESRG
+5691 TESRG
-5696 AADTGP
+5696 ASGIGP

-5716 LPTGGQRGNPE
+5716 HPTGGQRGNLE
-5727 FEQPSWSFDALDSN
+5727 FEKPSWSFDALDGN
-5741 VEDRF
+5741 VKQKPEH
-5746 ERDHLQGERQRAF
+5746 DHFHGELQRAF
-5759 NAYSQRSPS
+5759 DTYPQSPS
-5768 EGKSTADKAARP
+5768 ADKAARP
-5780 SASRESLR
+5780 SASPESLR
-5788 GRRSAEPMHISID
+5788 GRRSAEPLHISTND
-5801 DSSDN
+5801 DSDN

-5813 QRTPDTGTQRLGG
+5813 QRTPDTRTQMSSG
-5826 EVAKTPLE
+5826 EAARTPLE

-5857 TPENRRLRGSPNERN
+5857 TPENRVLRGPPSGRN
-5872 EAEASGFSPVRIGG
+5872 ELEASGFPPGNLGPTSPR
-5886 GASPHDA
+5886 DA
-5893 LEAIPEERRVVR
+5893 LQAIPEERRIAR
-5905 QGQDNHGNDAGNQN
+5905 TGEGNHGDDAGSRSS
-5919 QRPRSP
+5919 RPRSS

-5930 TDTVKSIDA
+5930 SDAVKSIDA

-5951 INRLSWPPV
+5951 INRLSWPAV

-6125 AENRALHDA
+6125 AENQALHDA
-6134 RQDPSRS
+6134 RQDSSRS

-6154 RETIEA
+6154 RETVEA

-6216 EHASVNEQW
+6216 EHANVNEQW
-6225 QAAQRELET
+6225 QSAQRELET

-6425 KRPDFA
+6425 KRPDFS

-6514 MNERSGMFGSNQEL
+6514 MNERSGMFSSNGEL

>member
-24 KKSSGRSGDSVT
+24 KKSGGRSGDSVT
-36 SAPAAGSSRR
+36 SAPAAGTSRR

-53 DEEREHRRRK
+53 DDEREHRRRK

-82 YATAPTSRAGT
+82 YATAPNSRAGT
-93 SDGPPA
+93 SNGPPA
-99 LTESTLRMLNDEDG
+99 LTESTLRMLNDDDG

-132 DGLRRKKSSR
+132 DGVRRKKSSK

-166 REGAGGYAGDREKDR
+166 RESAGGYAGDREQDR

-221 VASGQNDYYMSG
+221 VASGLNDYYMSG
-233 ELPTADAA
+233 GLPTADAA

-279 QEQPGV
+279 QNQPGV

-327 PVPFTAEPD
+327 PVPFTAEPN
-336 TIGPSSKPSK
+336 TMGPSSKPSK
-346 PGKTSSGSSS
+346 PGKTSLGSSS
-356 KPSKLGKMSAAAA
+356 KPSKLGKMSAAAV

-381 KFNRSA
+381 RFNRSV
-387 TEPSAAASTED
+387 TDPSAAASTED
-398 LYTSSVQGDQ
+398 LYTSSVHGDH

-416 RGDAD
+416 RGDRN
-421 SFYATMAGQTAPSGT
+421 SFYGTASGQTAPPGT
-436 KRGEADSFYAP
+436 TRGEADSFYAP
-447 GRPLPAQATSG
+447 GRPLPAQATPG
-458 DAYYSHPSQ
+458 DSYYSRPSQ
-467 QSPRPGIN
+467 QSPRLGTN

-508 NRYDENRADNR
+508 NRFDEKPADNR
-519 MESQSFYGTAQ
+519 MESQSFYGASQ

-634 RSNDALRRKGSGD
+634 RSNDTLRRKGSGE

-666 WRRSG
+666 WRRSS

-716 AARRRSRSSSRE
+716 TVRRRSRSSSRE
-728 QRRRGEYGTIGGKE
+728 QRRRSEYGTIGGKE

-778 GSGFGG
+778 SSGFGG

-827 SQSPGL
+827 SRSPGL
-833 GEIFGFTERKPRR
+833 GEIFGFTERRPRR
-846 GRKSPAS
+846 GRRSPAS

-878 KPRKGSGGHKK
+878 KPRMGSRGHKK

-924 LPLRRR
+924 LPLRRK
-930 GSGRTVRRKSSDK
+930 GSGRRVRRRKSSDK

-956 AALSAASRGNR
+956 AALSAASKGNR

-982 SKRVGE
+982 SKRVGG
-988 VDSGTEDDWEDELP
+988 VDSETEDEWEDELP

-1027 MDSIFSGDGLSAWG
+1027 MDSVSSGDGLSAWG

-1056 EDRKLPPGH
+1056 QDGKLPHGH
-1065 PDSFSLGQVGARVAA
+1065 SDSFPVGQVGAGVAA
-1080 GAAAARAGNMLKDDT
+1080 GAAAAGIGNMMKDDT
-1095 GRPLPTANTKRTPSV
+1095 GRPLPTGNTGRTPSV

-1127 VSEAGSKISSM
+1127 VSEAGTKISSM

-1165 VSPAFVRDEEM
+1165 VSPAFVRDEDM
-1176 TRERPTPRR
+1176 TQGRPMPRR

-1190 VRSSFGVSDAAAIG
+1190 VRSSFGLSDAAAIG

-1248 QSGKDDEDR
+1248 KGSKDDEDR

-1298 EIRGERERIKAERRE
+1298 EIRGERERIEAERRE

-1358 KARREAETRDDL
+1358 KARREAEIRDDV

-1422 QNQRGKDTDGE
+1422 QKQRGKDADGE

-1454 SYASRQI
+1454 NYASRQI

-1472 MDDDLYDRDFFSR
+1472 MDDDLYDRDFLSR
-1485 KRSNSRQARSD
+1485 KRSNSKQARSD

-1514 QAPAPSQADFFAPKD
+1514 QAPAPSQAEFFAPKD

-1538 TKVADAH
+1538 TKVADAY
-1545 DDNQVQSWHATESDD
+1545 DDNQVQVWQATESDD
-1560 PSSFPQGA
+1560 PPSFPQGA

-1608 LAQAQDAE
+1608 LAQAQDAD
-1616 DVPEPAGRSRSRS
+1616 DVPEPAGRRRSRS

-1647 YQEREAYIRE
+1647 YREREAYIRE
-1657 HDLPQGANARPE
+1657 HDLPQEAHSKPQ
-1669 GGADEVVIEPE
+1669 GGVDEVVVEPE

-1751 GAFNDDVYG
+1751 GAFDDDVYG

-1807 KGASDTN
+1807 KGMAMEHDTN
-1814 EEPSTPTAGA
+1814 DEPSTPTAGA

-1841 PGATVQEDT
+1841 PSATVQEDT
-1850 NDYFPATLSK
+1850 SDYFPATLSK

-1873 EPDPFAPDAGQSQE
+1873 EPDPFAPDVSKSQE
-1887 VEASTEPQDTESPAP
+1887 VEASAEPQAIESPAP
-1902 GLEQEP
+1902 EPEQEP

-1937 SPAEETKEVDA
+1937 SPAEESKEVDV

-1963 PEAEVQHEPE
+1963 PEAEVQPEPE

-1981 RDQKKREKALAR
+1981 KDQKKREKALAR
-1993 GEPDPFAPSVPS
+1993 GEPDPFAPSAPS
-2005 AANEEGTQHEEQSFD
+2005 PANGEEMQREEQFFD
-2020 APAAETDPEA
+2020 APAAEADPEA
-2030 EFEAPKLSKKEQKK
+2030 EFETPKLSKKEQKK

-2049 QKQGFADA
+2049 QKQGFTDA
-2057 AAMAAAGVA
+2057 AAMAAAGIA
-2066 GGAAIAG
+2066 GGAAVAG
-2073 IASMDEQPEDDSV
+2073 IASMDEQPEDDSA

-2096 GKKQAREESFS
+2096 GKKQAREVSFS

-2112 EQVPETR
+2112 EQAPETR
-2119 DAPAPEASDPFK
+2119 GAPAPEASDPFK

-2193 TTTAEPESYVNGDG
+2193 TTTAEPESYLNGDG
-2207 QPSAEFPSQDAE
+2207 QPSAGIPSQDAE
-2219 DGSHRGA
+2219 YDSQRGA
-2226 AHSPRQKSP
+2226 ADSSRQKSP

-2260 DFGYADDADYFDDS
+2260 ELGYADDPDYFDDS

-2355 DEEDADRKHRRRRHR
+2355 DEEDVERKHRRRKHR
-2370 EGSINGE
+2370 EGSVNGE

-2385 SESRRRHRLS
+2385 SESRRRHRSS

-2415 RRSRVE
+2415 RSEPGGRARSRNYDDEDHRSPVSESGHRHHRRRRTDEDRDSKDQSFLGSRVE

-2436 AQASTEQE
+2436 AQASTEQD

-2451 GAVDSAPDSG
+2451 GAVDSAPDNG
-2461 VKSAPDVAPQDP
+2461 VKSAPELALEDSKGLP
-2473 EGFPQDED
+2473 DEAD
-2481 TKTVIEPSPLP
+2481 AKTVIEPSPLP
-2492 DSQSREVQRDQ
+2492 DSYSREVQQDQ
-2503 EVAVED
+2503 EVAVDD

-2517 PESPTSL
+2517 PESPTSIS
-2524 TDIMSRQTPPGR
+2524 DIMSRQTPPGR

-2640 TIDTDHANAYQ
+2640 TIDTDHANAYK
-2651 PVEDY
+2651 PDEDY

-2665 AVEFPQDAEPKSER
+2665 AVEFPQDTEPKSER

-2703 QISDP
+2703 QTSEP
-2708 PALGEPFQ
+2708 PTLGEPFQ
-2716 EAFTGVDEKTLSSS
+2716 EASRSVDEKTLPSS
-2730 EKLAPQDPERSEQD
+2730 EELVPQDPERSEHDQY
-2744 HNGGAAEAVAGAA
+2744 GGAAKAVAGAA
-2757 VLGGAAALG
+2757 MLGGAAALG

-2779 PGHEGEKAAE
+2779 SGHEGEQASESDAAFQPSVE
-2789 REDTF
+2789 REA
-2794 QTPEESEAS
+2794 PA
-2803 TASNLE
+2803 ASNLE
-2809 NKEPEADT
+2809 NNEPEAGT
-2817 AARSQEQPSSS
+2817 EAPSQEPSSSS

-2834 KKGKKGASE
+2834 KKGKKGAVE
-2843 DVPNEAEAEA
+2843 DVPNETEAEGI
-2853 AQVAPST
+2853 QVAPS
-2860 DVPEAVE
+2860 
-2867 TEPRQ
+2867 
-2872 DVEITG
+2872 
-2878 KKGAAE
+2878 
-2884 DVPNEAEAEAVQVA
+2884 
-2898 ASSDVPE
+2898 SDVAE
-2905 AAETELRK
+2905 AAETESRK
-2913 DEDITGVDNTQPTT
+2913 DADVTSVDNTQPTA
-2927 PDPSSEQ
+2927 PDYSSEQ
-2934 QDQNAQFELSRSVED
+2934 QDQAAQLETSRSVEN
-2949 PEALQRSPEKE
+2949 PEAPNPSPENGE
-2960 DKSFNA
+2960 QSFT
-2966 AEQLGK
+2966 AEEQMGK
-2972 DEPPA
+2972 NEPLADE
-2977 DAETEGAVSEP
+2977 ETEGAVPEP

-3014 QPQDES
+3014 QPEDES
-3020 QQSATEAKDEQ
+3020 QQPANHAKNEQ
-3031 QMDEQPAP
+3031 QIDEQPAP
-3039 SLEAP
+3039 FVETLLDET
-3044 LEEAKAPEGPQEDAP
+3044 KAPEEPQEDAAP
-3059 SAQAEDTSS
+3059 AQAEDTSS

-3092 APKEEPS
+3092 APTEEPS
-3099 EPPPAL
+3099 EPSHTL
-3105 ENPPAEDDQSAPMS
+3105 EDPPAEDNTSATML
-3119 GNADEVKDAPAGP
+3119 GDTAEMKDAPAAR
-3132 EETTQSVYPEPI
+3132 EETMQSVQGEEPI
-3144 TSQENVDTDDPPKND
+3144 TSQENVDAADPSAND
-3159 GPSDSAAEDLQ
+3159 ALGDTAAQNLQ
-3170 TSRDAEGFLA
+3170 TSRDAEGVLP

-3190 QEAIIHTP
+3190 QEAIIHTQ
-3198 EPAQDD
+3198 EPPQDD
-3204 DGPAMEKTEPENPPE
+3204 DEPAMAKTEPKDFPE
-3219 AASAIPEHEFPPS
+3219 AASAIPEDEFPSS

-3241 ARKAAELA
+3241 AKKAAELA

-3255 LAGENSR
+3255 LAGDNDKLER
-3262 TEHEPAGQEQ
+3262 DPAWEEQ
-3272 VAATEPESEP
+3272 IRAA
-3282 AQPAGENNQTEHK
+3282 
-3295 PAGDEQAPPAEP
+3295 

-3313 AQPADENIGATSAPA
+3313 AQPADENNEVKSAPA
-3328 FEDTAPPA
+3328 FDDSAPLPEPDSA
-3336 EADPIEQVA
+3336 EQVA
-3345 GIEATSAEGNTLD
+3345 GTGVTSAEGDTVD
-3358 DEPAASSK
+3358 DEPAATSK

-3386 TESSQAHTPD
+3386 TESSHPHTPD
-3396 EEKASTEPAVEETQ
+3396 EEKASTEPALEENQ
-3410 APDAATTEESK
+3410 VPGAPTTDESQ
-3421 PAQEPQAEDAES
+3421 PAQERQAEDAES
-3433 FWNEPTTKKR
+3433 FWNEPTTKKK
-3443 GKKEKKSKQQPDESL
+3443 GKKGKKSKQQPDTTL
-3458 VENAVQTEAGENV
+3458 ADDAVQTDAGADAA
-3471 TSEQPADPVEPTDL
+3471 SEQPADPVEPADL
-3485 GQASHEQPTFER
+3485 GGTSREQSTFGR
-3497 AEPEESFGEQ
+3497 AEPEENFREQ
-3507 PNVEVADQSESHL
+3507 PNIDVADQTESH
-3520 PQEVQ
+3520 PPEESQ
-3525 QPSENQDVE
+3525 QPSESQDME
-3534 AEWPTSTSSKKK
+3534 AEWPTSSSSK
-3546 AKKGKKAKKS
+3546 KKGKKAKKAQKS
-3556 TNEMP
+3556 AAELP
-3561 EEPSSIP
+3561 EEPSAISA
-3568 VEPTPAQDDNI
+3568 EPTPTQDDI
-3579 EIQTPGG
+3579 VESQAPGE

-3593 PGLDAGSAGEALNQQ
+3593 QGLGEGSAGEALNQQ

-3613 EGVETETR
+3613 DGVDTETR
-3621 MAGNSKESPVDLQD
+3621 MAEESKESPVDLED
-3635 QIAHGQATE
+3635 SMARGQATE
-3644 NERDFTSEQEPPAS
+3644 NEGDFTPEQELPAS
-3658 GPATESAGLDESSQ
+3658 GPATESAGLEESSQ
-3672 EQPAPLA
+3672 EQPQNTA

-3697 RAENLQG
+3697 RAENPPDG
-3704 EDAAKSTDQLDPVDQ
+3704 DAAQATDQPNSVDQ
-3719 ALEDAQPSKKKSK
+3719 ASEDVQPSKKKSK

-3741 PEETEASEQV
+3741 PEEFEASEQV
-3751 GATEPAE
+3751 AATEAAE
-3758 SAELQGAPAETQG
+3758 SAEPQGAPAETQD
-3771 QQTLDTAADP
+3771 QQTLDAATEP
-3781 PEADASTEWAE
+3781 TEADALTEWAE

-3806 KKDAQND
+3806 KKDAQDD
-3813 GQASGEPQAVI
+3813 GQASEEAQTVI
-3824 PETTDETQ
+3824 PEITEGTQ

-3839 QAEVQPEPEVERLQ
+3839 QDEAHPETQVEKLQ
-3853 ENESI
+3853 ETEFN
-3858 DRHDTFENLEKSQVP
+3858 DRHDTLENPENSQSSW
-3873 AKDQEQ
+3873 KDQEQ
-3879 QRDAPIES
+3879 QGDAPIES
-3887 EVAQESTRDGG
+3887 EVAQDSTRHGG
-3898 ILASDTATP
+3898 LLASEAATP
-3907 DEPEAAAEDEWAAL
+3907 VGPEAAAEEEWAES
-3921 SGGKKKGKKGKKAK
+3921 SGPKKKGKKGKRAK
-3935 SFALDDE
+3935 SVGFDDNEDWIKATAQNE
-3942 ETVSPA
+3942 EVPA
-3948 TGQVEDIPA
+3948 S
-3957 HETPATQ
+3957 ETPATQ
-3964 DANAEAEWSEQPTGK
+3964 EANGEAEWSEQPTGK

-3988 QAEAA
+3988 QAEAVV
-3993 FSDFPQEEQEVK
+3993 SDIPQEEQELK
-4005 PVEDQREAEVDQKP
+4005 PVEDQREAGVDENP
-4019 DATVSESFDQKE
+4019 NATALETSTQED
-4031 PSGATTAES
+4031 PSGAMTAES
-4040 QHDVDAE
+4040 DHAKDAE
-4047 GQRKVYDPEVTQQ
+4047 LRREMIESGATQQ
-4060 ASHAPVE
+4060 NGDAPR
-4067 QEYLPASKDTDQ
+4067 PA
-4079 NLKEVSGEQKPVEE
+4079 EE
-4093 VPANDQPAEEE
+4093 VATNDQPAEEE
-4104 WSNFQV
+4104 WPSFQV

-4124 AEEEVPGASA
+4124 LEEDLPSASA
-4134 DNQEDGGTED
+4134 DNQEDVGKAD

-4150 EGPQV
+4150 EGAQV
-4155 DEGSMDPLT
+4155 NEGGMDPLT
-4164 TAKDVPA
+4164 TANAEPA
-4171 RNEPTAE
+4171 GDEPTAGA
-4178 PEKEDQ
+4178 EKEDQ
-4184 DKPPSDHG
+4184 DEPSGDHR
-4192 AEDPHPFSTF
+4192 AEDFHPFSTS
-4202 AAESQQNDQEPNE
+4202 AAESQQNDHEPNE
-4215 LDLAQTADNKE
+4215 LDLAQIADKKE
-4226 PEHVSDPH
+4226 PEHVSDPDA
-4234 VQTSE
+4234 QTSE
-4239 KAEEPSVVVQQDDQH
+4239 KAEEPSVTVQQDDKH
-4254 FKGESQPEEDL
+4254 FKGESQPEDDL

-4290 AATPSEDNEAVNL
+4290 AATPPEDNKAVNF
-4303 SQDAAV
+4303 SHDGAV
-4309 DESARD
+4309 DESAQD
-4315 HDVAPLKS
+4315 HNVAPLTS
-4323 DEPIVAADASAETRE
+4323 DEPNIATDASTEERE
-4338 TLPSQSEDHQIDH
+4338 ILPSQLEDQQTDQ
-4351 GKEHQPSANEEQPD
+4351 GKEDRPSGNEERPD
-4365 PALEDASGPQDALS
+4365 LPLEDPSGRQDALS
-4379 EPHQSLQEPQASKE
+4379 EPQQSLQDPQASKD
-4393 PVDDIPE
+4393 PVEHIPE
-4400 DPQAQDA
+4400 EPQAQDA

-4437 TDKPADENNSKDV
+4437 SDKLADEDTSKDV
-4450 LPIEEEATNNESG
+4450 LPKEEEATNNETG
-4463 PAEHTPPSESF
+4463 PAEHTHPGESF
-4474 EAQQPREP
+4474 ETQQPREP
-4482 DAEDLWA
+4482 DAEDFWA
-4489 ETPSSKKSKK
+4489 ETPSSKKNKK
-4499 SKKAKKQPAVPEGTE
+4499 SKKAKKQAASQEDTE
-4514 AASGEHALPSE
+4514 AGLGEHAPPSD
-4525 IPHDDK
+4525 IPRDDK
-4531 EGTIPEVEPE
+4531 EGMSPDFEPD
-4541 NLETRDTPAAEATE
+4541 NSETQGTQPAEAAEAK
-4555 ANEAT
+4555 EAT

-4570 GKSSKKAK
+4570 GKTSKKTK
-4578 KSKKGTVSDFA
+4578 KSKKGNFADFA
-4589 EVADDASDSQQKN
+4589 EVADDTSDGQQKSD
-4602 GALMEPAPVESEAPV
+4602 ALMEPAPVESEAPV
-4617 NEHGNES
+4617 NEHG
-4624 KPWDEAVSE
+4624 KGPMAWDEAVSE
-4633 AKPETADDVW
+4633 EKKENADDVW

-4669 DSTVEQVDPLQFADQ
+4669 DSAVEQLDPPQTADQ
-4684 EPLTGAQRN
+4684 EPLTGAGT
-4693 EPSTDV
+4693 EPSTEV
-4699 PPLEEVSN
+4699 PTAEEVSN
-4707 EAPQEKPSQDK
+4707 EAPQEEPSQDNK
-4718 EAENV
+4718 MELV
-4723 ADEAAPA
+4723 AGETGLMDPA
-4730 ERDGTVHQEME
+4730 GTVHQETE
-4741 ADKQTTT
+4741 TDKQTTPT
-4748 TSFPSAGDVPV
+4748 AFSSADSVPA
-4759 AENLA
+4759 AEQFE
-4764 GGELRSEDQDGAVN
+4764 GEKARSENQEGASN
-4778 DQEPESTAVAQDEAP
+4778 DLGPKSTAVVQDETP
-4793 RDTTEHSRES
+4793 PDTIEHSHEP

-4824 AQEAAAAHFLDNGE
+4824 AQEAAAAHSLENAE
-4838 AADQQQES
+4838 AADPQQES
-4846 RFDKAGENAADR
+4846 RFHDAGENGAGGYTDIPGA
-4858 DADVSGTLPTTEEAN
+4858 LPTIEEAN
-4873 KDMLVPDTA
+4873 KDMVVPDTA
-4882 QTGHDDT
+4882 QTRHDDT
-4889 NVGENVEPVVEHM
+4889 NVPENVEPPIEHM
-4902 DTEHGKRASQHDIAN
+4902 DTEQSNEASQPDIIN
-4917 DLQAEKEDTTPS
+4917 DTQAGKEDITPS
-4929 QVDRED
+4929 QNDREMS
-4935 VGTEQTGDDDF
+4935 GMEQTGDDDF
-4946 GGSKGKRSKKEK
+4946 AGSKVKRSKREK
-4958 RKAKKSGNAPDV
+4958 RKAKKSGNAPDTQD
-4970 EEPPESSGLH
+4970 PPEISGLD
-4980 EDNSMASNQAKPEEG
+4980 EDINMAYTEEKPEEG
-4995 PDAEPDNSARDVPNY
+4995 PDAELDNSARDVPNY
-5010 ETAVGEDVPMTDHK
+5010 GAAVGEDVPMTDHQA
-5024 FAEGDNSIEPN
+5024 AEGDNLIEPN
-5035 LQQDASNEV
+5035 LQQDAPNEV
-5044 KEEHYGSSSSKKSK
+5044 KEEDPAPSSTKRSKKD
-5058 KEKRKAK
+5058 KRKAK
-5065 KSGVSAFAD
+5065 KSGVPAFVD
-5074 EGVQD
+5074 EDSQD
-5079 APPEAQFGQEQDK
+5079 APPDARLSQEQDK
-5092 SAEEQGPSVPD
+5092 SADGQRRSVPD
-5103 QETPAAAAEDQ
+5103 HETSATAAEGQ
-5114 AALHEPSTMPA
+5114 AELHESSTVLSY
-5125 NETHVERDEQPFV
+5125 ETQVERDEQPFV
-5138 DQAGQDWSNDA
+5138 DQAGQHGSNDA
-5149 VNDPGDQPTL
+5149 VNDPGDEPTL

-5166 KEKRKAKKADLAD
+5166 KEKRKAKKADLET

-5185 DTLPDRGDGVPQHDI
+5185 DTLPDHDDGILQHDI
-5200 AQDPAP
+5200 AQDQAP
-5206 TPESGLP
+5206 PPEDRLS
-5213 REGGSLEGEVAASP
+5213 RDVGSLEGEVAASS
-5227 EDQLKQAPG
+5227 EDQLQQAPR
-5236 DVQPQA
+5236 DVQLQA
-5242 ESHIEQEQ
+5242 EPHIEEQ
-5250 AAWAD
+5250 AAQA
-5255 ESDFTRGQE
+5255 EETDFARAQE
-5264 SQEIPSAAQ
+5264 SQDIPSVAQ

-5307 QAERLN
+5307 RADRLN
-5313 NDEDSQ
+5313 DDEDAQ

-5331 ETNRG
+5331 ETNKG

-5353 KPANEMGPAARPTT
+5353 KPANETEVSARATP
-5367 SPDLAAAPAHEHPH
+5367 SSDLVSAPAHENPQ

-5416 VVKDPNYHRRASP
+5416 VVKDPDYHRRASP
-5429 PAAVAEADPGEVSAA
+5429 PATMAEADPGEVSAS
-5444 TTTKRGKKA
+5444 TTTKRGKKSK
-5453 EKKKA
+5453 EGITVG
-5458 EEGSTGETTP
+5458 GSTGDTTP
-5468 ATNMT
+5468 APNVAS
-5473 TEAVTNDPE
+5473 EAPKNDRE
-5482 GTNGASGE
+5482 GANGASGE
-5490 GLDAA
+5490 DLDAA

-5544 RQAADAS
+5544 RQTAPESD
-5551 EQTRGLETTRPEESN
+5551 QTRSLENTKNGESYG
-5566 ADGLPSGE
+5566 DGLPSSE
-5574 QASALTQEGR
+5574 QAPTPPQEGQ
-5584 PMEANRQENNA
+5584 P
-5595 DLETKQNTED
+5595 LETAKQESNANLETTQNIED
-5605 LPPPMHDA
+5605 SPPPIHDA

-5647 SKAVGLDDQNPTP
+5647 SKAMAQDDQNPTP

-5671 TSLPREDLRSDNQP
+5671 TSLPLEESTRGSEPKPLW
-5685 QASGTE
+5685 TE
-5691 VESRG
+5691 TESRG
-5696 AADTGP
+5696 AHATGP

-5716 LPTGGQRGNPE
+5716 HPTGGQRGDFE
-5727 FEQPSWSFDALDSN
+5727 FGKPSWSFDALDSN
-5741 VEDRF
+5741 VEDKP
-5746 ERDHLQGERQRAF
+5746 EREAFHGEQQRAF
-5759 NAYSQRSPS
+5759 DTHPQGSPTES
-5768 EGKSTADKAARP
+5768 KSPADKAARP

-5788 GRRSAEPMHISID
+5788 GRRSAEPLHISTNDNSD
-5801 DSSDN
+5801 D
-5806 WNLDVQK
+5806 WNLNVQK
-5813 QRTPDTGTQRLGG
+5813 QRTPDTGTQMPSG
-5826 EVAKTPLE
+5826 EAAKTPLE

-5857 TPENRRLRGSPNERN
+5857 TPENRRLRPSPSGRIES
-5872 EAEASGFSPVRIGG
+5872 EASGFSPGYTG
-5886 GASPHDA
+5886 PTSPRDA
-5893 LEAIPEERRVVR
+5893 LQAIPEERRIVR
-5905 QGQDNHGNDAGNQN
+5905 TGGDNQGEDAGSGSRSP
-5919 QRPRSP
+5919 RPRRS

-5930 TDTVKSIDA
+5930 SDTVKSIDA
-5939 PNPTKPLSTDHL
+5939 PYPTKPLSTDHL
-5951 INRLSWPPV
+5951 INRLSWPAV

-5973 RMKPSKRTISDQRS
+5973 RMKASKRTISDQRS

-5997 SAGHQLRSPDELRSF
+5997 SVGNQLRSADELRSF

-6087 FGYGD
+6087 FQGYGD

-6134 RQDPSRS
+6134 RQDSSRS

-6154 RETIEA
+6154 RETVEA

-6549 LGEGEE
+6549 VGEGEE

-6567 NEGARGK
+6567 NDGARGK

>member
-24 KKSSGRSGDSVT
+24 KKSGGRSGDSST

-53 DEEREHRRRK
+53 DDEREHRRRK

-82 YATAPTSRAGT
+82 YATAPTSRAGN
-93 SDGPPA
+93 SNGPPA
-99 LTESTLRMLNDEDG
+99 LTESTLRMLNDDDG

-132 DGLRRKKSSR
+132 DGVRRKKSSR

-166 REGAGGYAGDREKDR
+166 RESAGGYAGDREQDR

-221 VASGQNDYYMSG
+221 VASGLNDYYMSG
-233 ELPTADAA
+233 GLPTADAA

-251 YTRPQMGP
+251 YTRPQLGP

-279 QEQPGV
+279 QDQPGV

-336 TIGPSSKPSK
+336 TMGPSFKPSK
-346 PGKTSSGSSS
+346 PGKTSSDSSS
-356 KPSKLGKMSAAAA
+356 KPSKLGKMSAAAV

-381 KFNRSA
+381 RFHRSV
-387 TEPSAAASTED
+387 TDPSAAASTED
-398 LYTSSVQGDQ
+398 LYTSSVHGGH

-416 RGDAD
+416 RGDGN
-421 SFYATMAGQTAPSGT
+421 SFYGTVSGQTVPPGT
-436 KRGEADSFYAP
+436 TRGEADSFYAP
-447 GRPLPAQATSG
+447 GRPLPAQATPG
-458 DAYYSHPSQ
+458 DTYYSRTSQ
-467 QSPRPGIN
+467 QSPRPSTN

-508 NRYDENRADNR
+508 NRFDEKRADNR
-519 MESQSFYGTAQ
+519 MESQSFFGATQ

-634 RSNDALRRKGSGD
+634 RSNDTLKRKGSGE

-666 WRRSG
+666 WRRSS

-716 AARRRSRSSSRE
+716 AVRRRSRSSSRE
-728 QRRRGEYGTIGGKE
+728 QRRRSEYGTIGGKE

-778 GSGFGG
+778 SSGFGG

-827 SQSPGL
+827 SRSPGL

-846 GRKSPAS
+846 GRRSPAS

-878 KPRKGSGGHKK
+878 KPRMGSRSHKK
-889 AKSSKGF
+889 TKSSKGF

-924 LPLRRR
+924 LPLRRK
-930 GSGRTVRRKSSDK
+930 GSGRRVRRKSSDK

-956 AALSAASRGNR
+956 AALSAASKGNR

-982 SKRVGE
+982 SKRVGG
-988 VDSGTEDDWEDELP
+988 VDSETEDEWEDELP

-1027 MDSIFSGDGLSAWG
+1027 MDSVSSGDGLSAWG

-1056 EDRKLPPGH
+1056 QDRKLPHGH
-1065 PDSFSLGQVGARVAA
+1065 SDSFSVGQVGAGVAA
-1080 GAAAARAGNMLKDDT
+1080 GAAAAGIGNMMKDDT
-1095 GRPLPTANTKRTPSV
+1095 GRPLPTGNTGRTPSI

-1165 VSPAFVRDEEM
+1165 VSPAFVRDGDM
-1176 TRERPTPRR
+1176 TQERPMPRR

-1190 VRSSFGVSDAAAIG
+1190 VRSSFGLSDAAAIG

-1248 QSGKDDEDR
+1248 KSSKDDEDR

-1298 EIRGERERIKAERRE
+1298 EIRGERERIEAERRE

-1358 KARREAETRDDL
+1358 KARREAEIRDDV

-1379 APSSREGS
+1379 APSSRENS

-1422 QNQRGKDTDGE
+1422 QKQRGKDADGE

-1444 LYHPIQDDKS
+1444 LYQPIQDDKPN
-1454 SYASRQI
+1454 YASRQI

-1485 KRSNSRQARSD
+1485 KRSNSKQARSD

-1514 QAPAPSQADFFAPKD
+1514 QAPAPSQAEFFAPKD

-1545 DDNQVQSWHATESDD
+1545 DDNQVQVWQATESDD
-1560 PSSFPQGA
+1560 PPSVPQGA
-1568 ASGKSKHAPYGVPAL
+1568 ALGKSKHAPYGVPAL

-1608 LAQAQDAE
+1608 LAQAQDAD
-1616 DVPEPAGRSRSRS
+1616 DVPEPAERRRSRS

-1657 HDLPQGANARPE
+1657 HDLPQEAHSKPQ
-1669 GGADEVVIEPE
+1669 GGVDEVVVEPE

-1740 TPAFEKPSHMP
+1740 TPAFEKPTHMP
-1751 GAFNDDVYG
+1751 GAFDDDVYG

-1807 KGASDTN
+1807 KGMAMEHDTN
-1814 EEPSTPTAGA
+1814 DEPSTPTIGA
-1824 AEVELPPSEPT
+1824 AEVELPASEPT
-1835 ETPRDE
+1835 ETPRDD
-1841 PGATVQEDT
+1841 PAATVQEDT
-1850 NDYFPATLSK
+1850 SDYFPATLSK

-1873 EPDPFAPDAGQSQE
+1873 EPDPFAPDVSKSQE
-1887 VEASTEPQDTESPAP
+1887 VEASAEPQAIESPAP
-1902 GLEQEP
+1902 EPEQEP

-1937 SPAEETKEVDA
+1937 SPAEETKEVDV
-1948 PTETPPAESYAAEPQ
+1948 PIETPPAESYAAEPQ
-1963 PEAEVQHEPE
+1963 PEAEVQPEPE
-1973 MEMPKLSK
+1973 IEMPKLSK
-1981 RDQKKREKALAR
+1981 KDQKKREKALAR
-1993 GEPDPFAPSVPS
+1993 GEPGPFAPSAPS
-2005 AANEEGTQHEEQSFD
+2005 PANGEEMQREEHFFD
-2020 APAAETDPEA
+2020 APAAEADPEA
-2030 EFEAPKLSKKEQKK
+2030 EFETPKLSKKEQKK

-2073 IASMDEQPEDDSV
+2073 IASTDEQPEDDSA

-2112 EQVPETR
+2112 EQAPETR
-2119 DAPAPEASDPFK
+2119 EAPAPEASDPFK

-2207 QPSAEFPSQDAE
+2207 QPSAEYPSQYAE
-2219 DGSHRGA
+2219 YGSQRGA
-2226 AHSPRQKSP
+2226 ANSPRQNSP

-2260 DFGYADDADYFDDS
+2260 ELGYADDPDYFDDS

-2355 DEEDADRKHRRRRHR
+2355 DDEDVERKHRRRKHR
-2370 EGSINGE
+2370 EGSVNGE

-2385 SESRRRHRLS
+2385 SESRRRHRSS

-2415 RRSRVE
+2415 RSEPGGRARSRNYDDEDHRSPVSESGHRHHRRRRTDEDRDSKDQSFLGSRVE

-2436 AQASTEQE
+2436 AQASTEQD

-2451 GAVDSAPDSG
+2451 GAVDSAPDNG
-2461 VKSAPDVAPQDP
+2461 VKSAPELALEDSKGLPD
-2473 EGFPQDED
+2473 DED
-2481 TKTVIEPSPLP
+2481 AKTVIEPSPLP
-2492 DSQSREVQRDQ
+2492 DSYSREVQQDQ
-2503 EVAVED
+2503 EVAVDD

-2517 PESPTSL
+2517 PESPTSIS
-2524 TDIMSRQTPPGR
+2524 DIMSRQTPPGR

-2640 TIDTDHANAYQ
+2640 TIDTDHANAYK
-2651 PVEDY
+2651 PDEDY

-2665 AVEFPQDAEPKSER
+2665 AVEFTQDSEPRSER

-2703 QISDP
+2703 QTSDP
-2708 PALGEPFQ
+2708 PMLGEPFQ
-2716 EAFTGVDEKTLSSS
+2716 EASRSVDEKTLPSS
-2730 EKLAPQDPERSEQD
+2730 EELVPQDPERSEHDQ
-2744 HNGGAAEAVAGAA
+2744 HGGAAKAVAGAA
-2757 VLGGAAALG
+2757 MLGGAAALG

-2779 PGHEGEKAAE
+2779 SGHEGEQASESDAAFQPSVE
-2789 REDTF
+2789 REA
-2794 QTPEESEAS
+2794 PA
-2803 TASNLE
+2803 APNLE
-2809 NKEPEADT
+2809 NNEPEAGT
-2817 AARSQEQPSSS
+2817 EAPSQEPSSSS

-2834 KKGKKGASE
+2834 KKGKKGAVE
-2843 DVPNEAEAEA
+2843 DVPNETEAEGI
-2853 AQVAPST
+2853 QVAPSN
-2860 DVPEAVE
+2860 DVA
-2867 TEPRQ
+2867 
-2872 DVEITG
+2872 
-2878 KKGAAE
+2878 
-2884 DVPNEAEAEAVQVA
+2884 
-2898 ASSDVPE
+2898 E
-2905 AAETELRK
+2905 AAETEPEQ
-2913 DEDITGVDNTQPTT
+2913 DVSPGVDNTQPTA
-2927 PDPSSEQ
+2927 PDYSSEQ
-2934 QDQNAQFELSRSVED
+2934 QDQAAQFETSRSVED
-2949 PEALQRSPEKE
+2949 PEAPKPSPEKE
-2960 DKSFNA
+2960 DQSLTA
-2966 AEQLGK
+2966 ADQLGK

-2977 DAETEGAVSEP
+2977 DAETEGAVPEP

-3014 QPQDES
+3014 QPEDES
-3020 QQSATEAKDEQ
+3020 QQPATYAKNEQ
-3031 QMDEQPAP
+3031 QIDEQPAP
-3039 SLEAP
+3039 FVETP
-3044 LEEAKAPEGPQEDAP
+3044 LDETKPPQEPQEDVP

-3092 APKEEPS
+3092 APTEEPS
-3099 EPPPAL
+3099 EPSRIL
-3105 ENPPAEDDQSAPMS
+3105 EDPPAEDNTSATML
-3119 GNADEVKDAPAGP
+3119 GDAAEVKDALAAPD
-3132 EETTQSVYPEPI
+3132 ETMQSVQGEEPI
-3144 TSQENVDTDDPPKND
+3144 TSQENVDATDPSAND
-3159 GPSDSAAEDLQ
+3159 ALGDTAAQNLQ
-3170 TSRDAEGFLA
+3170 TSRDAEGVLP

-3190 QEAIIHTP
+3190 QEAIIHTQ
-3198 EPAQDD
+3198 EPPQDD
-3204 DGPAMEKTEPENPPE
+3204 DEPAMAKTEPKDFPE
-3219 AASAIPEHEFPPS
+3219 AASAIPEDEFPSS

-3241 ARKAAELA
+3241 AKKAAELA

-3255 LAGENSR
+3255 LAGENDQPER
-3262 TEHEPAGQEQ
+3262 DPAWEEQ
-3272 VAATEPESEP
+3272 IRAS
-3282 AQPAGENNQTEHK
+3282 
-3295 PAGDEQAPPAEP
+3295 EP

-3313 AQPADENIGATSAPA
+3313 AQPADENNEAKSAPVFDDSAPPPEPDSSEQVDSAPA
-3328 FEDTAPPA
+3328 PEPDSS
-3336 EADPIEQVA
+3336 EQVA
-3345 GIEATSAEGNTLD
+3345 ETGVTSAEGNTVD
-3358 DEPAASSK
+3358 DEPAAPSK
-3366 KKGKKAKKSKMVGAW
+3366 KKGKKAKRSKMVGAW

-3396 EEKASTEPAVEETQ
+3396 EEKASTELALEENQVSDAPTMDETQ
-3410 APDAATTEESK
+3410 

-3433 FWNEPTTKKR
+3433 FWNEPTTKKK
-3443 GKKEKKSKQQPDESL
+3443 GKKGKKAKQQPDTTL
-3458 VENAVQTEAGENV
+3458 ADDAVQTKAGADAS
-3471 TSEQPADPVEPTDL
+3471 SEQPADPVEPADL
-3485 GQASHEQPTFER
+3485 GETSREQSTFER
-3497 AEPEESFGEQ
+3497 AEPEENSGEQ
-3507 PNVEVADQSESHL
+3507 PNIYVADQTERHSPE
-3520 PQEVQ
+3520 EFQ
-3525 QPSENQDVE
+3525 QPSENQDME
-3534 AEWPTSTSSKKK
+3534 SEWPTSSSSKKK
-3546 AKKGKKAKKS
+3546 GKKGKKAKKS
-3556 TNEMP
+3556 AAELP
-3561 EEPSSIP
+3561 EEPSAIS
-3568 VEPTPAQDDNI
+3568 VEPTPAQDNSI
-3579 EIQTPGG
+3579 ESQTPGEV
-3586 IKGEEAP
+3586 KGEEAP
-3593 PGLDAGSAGEALNQQ
+3593 QGLDAGSAGEALNQQ
-3608 PADNK
+3608 PAENK

-3621 MAGNSKESPVDLQD
+3621 TAEENKESPVDLQD
-3635 QIAHGQATE
+3635 SMAHGQATE
-3644 NERDFTSEQEPPAS
+3644 NEKEFTSEHEPPAS
-3658 GPATESAGLDESSQ
+3658 RPAIESVGVGEPSQ
-3672 EQPAPLA
+3672 EQPQ
-3679 MHTEEQSPALQL
+3679 HTAVDAEERLPALQP

-3697 RAENLQG
+3697 RAENPPD
-3704 EDAAKSTDQLDPVDQ
+3704 EDAAMATDQPNPVDQ
-3719 ALEDAQPSKKKSK
+3719 VLEDVQPSKKKSK
-3732 KGKKAKAAS
+3732 KARKPRLHPQKRLKHLSKSLTLNQPTA
-3741 PEETEASEQV
+3741 
-3751 GATEPAE
+3751 EPAE
-3758 SAELQGAPAETQG
+3758 VN
-3771 QQTLDTAADP
+3771 
-3781 PEADASTEWAE
+3781 ASTEWAE

-3806 KKDAQND
+3806 KKDAQDD
-3813 GQASGEPQAVI
+3813 GQASEEPQAVI
-3824 PETTDETQ
+3824 PEVTEETQ

-3839 QAEVQPEPEVERLQ
+3839 QAEAHPEPQVESLQ
-3853 ENESI
+3853 ENESN
-3858 DRHDTFENLEKSQVP
+3858 DRQDTIENPENIQSP
-3873 AKDQEQ
+3873 EKDQKQ
-3879 QRDAPIES
+3879 QGDAPIQS
-3887 EVAQESTRDGG
+3887 DDVAQNSPRDGG
-3898 ILASDTATP
+3898 LLAPDNATP
-3907 DEPEAAAEDEWAAL
+3907 VDPEAAAEEEWAEL
-3921 SGGKKKGKKGKKAK
+3921 SGPKKKGKKGKKAK
-3935 SFALDDE
+3935 SVGFDDNENWSTATAQNE
-3942 ETVSPA
+3942 EVPA
-3948 TGQVEDIPA
+3948 S
-3957 HETPATQ
+3957 ETPATQ
-3964 DANAEAEWSEQPTGK
+3964 EANAEAEWSEQPTGK

-3988 QAEAA
+3988 QAEAVV
-3993 FSDFPQEEQEVK
+3993 SENPQEEQELK
-4005 PVEDQREAEVDQKP
+4005 PVEDQREDGFDENP
-4019 DATVSESFDQKE
+4019 NATALETTTQED
-4031 PSGATTAES
+4031 PSGAMTAES
-4040 QHDVDAE
+4040 DHAKDAE
-4047 GQRKVYDPEVTQQ
+4047 LQREMIESGATQQ
-4060 ASHAPVE
+4060 NGDAPVS
-4067 QEYLPASKDTDQ
+4067 QEYLSASKDTDQ
-4079 NLKEVSGEQKPVEE
+4079 NLKEVSDEQRPAEE
-4093 VPANDQPAEEE
+4093 VSTNDQPGEEE
-4104 WSNFQV
+4104 WPSFQA

-4124 AEEEVPGASA
+4124 LEEDLPSASA
-4134 DNQEDGGTED
+4134 DNQEDVGKAD

-4150 EGPQV
+4150 EGAQV
-4155 DEGSMDPLT
+4155 NEGSMDPLT
-4164 TAKDVPA
+4164 TANDVLA
-4171 RNEPTAE
+4171 GDEATAGT
-4178 PEKEDQ
+4178 EKEDQ
-4184 DKPPSDHG
+4184 DKPPSDHR
-4192 AEDPHPFSTF
+4192 AEDSHLVSTS
-4202 AAESQQNDQEPNE
+4202 AAESQQNDHEPNE

-4234 VQTSE
+4234 AQTSE
-4239 KAEEPSVVVQQDDQH
+4239 KAEEPSVAVPQDDQQ

-4290 AATPSEDNEAVNL
+4290 AATPSEDNEAVNF

-4309 DESARD
+4309 DESAQD
-4315 HDVAPLKS
+4315 HNVAPLTS
-4323 DEPIVAADASAETRE
+4323 DEPIIATDASAEERGI
-4338 TLPSQSEDHQIDH
+4338 LPSQLEDQQTDQ
-4351 GKEHQPSANEEQPD
+4351 GKEHQPSGNEERPD
-4365 PALEDASGPQDALS
+4365 LPLEDPSGRQDALS
-4379 EPHQSLQEPQASKE
+4379 EPQQSLQDSQASKDA
-4393 PVDDIPE
+4393 VDDIPE
-4400 DPQAQDA
+4400 EPQAQDA
-4407 DPENIW
+4407 APENIW
-4413 SEPQSTKKSKKEKK
+4413 SEQQSTNKSKKEKK

-4437 TDKPADENNSKDV
+4437 SDKLADEDASKDV
-4450 LPIEEEATNNESG
+4450 LQKEEESTNNETG
-4463 PAEHTPPSESF
+4463 PAEHTPPGESF
-4474 EAQQPREP
+4474 ETQQPREP
-4482 DAEDLWA
+4482 DAEDFWA
-4489 ETPSSKKSKK
+4489 ETPSSKKNKK
-4499 SKKAKKQPAVPEGTE
+4499 SKKAKKQAAFQEDTE
-4514 AASGEHALPSE
+4514 AGLGEHAPPSD
-4525 IPHDDK
+4525 IPRDDK
-4531 EGTIPEVEPE
+4531 EGVSPDFEPE
-4541 NLETRDTPAAEATE
+4541 ISETQGTQPAEATE
-4555 ANEAT
+4555 VNEAT
-4560 TEDIWSMPQN
+4560 TEDIWSMSQN
-4570 GKSSKKAK
+4570 GKTSKKAK
-4578 KSKKGTVSDFA
+4578 KSKKGNFADFA
-4589 EVADDASDSQQKN
+4589 EVTDDTSDGQQKS
-4602 GALMEPAPVESEAPV
+4602 GVLMEPAPMESEAPV
-4617 NEHGNES
+4617 NEHGNEAMA
-4624 KPWDEAVSE
+4624 WDEAVSE
-4633 AKPETADDVW
+4633 EKKETADDVW

-4669 DSTVEQVDPLQFADQ
+4669 DSAVEQLDPLQTADQ
-4684 EPLTGAQRN
+4684 EPLTGAQRT
-4693 EPSTDV
+4693 EPSTEV
-4699 PPLEEVSN
+4699 PTVEEVSN
-4707 EAPQEKPSQDK
+4707 EAPQEEPSQDNK
-4718 EAENV
+4718 MEFV
-4723 ADEAAPA
+4723 AGETGVEDPA
-4730 ERDGTVHQEME
+4730 GTVHQGTET
-4741 ADKQTTT
+4741 DKQTTPT
-4748 TSFPSAGDVPV
+4748 AFSSGDNVPA
-4759 AENLA
+4759 AERFEDEKA
-4764 GGELRSEDQDGAVN
+4764 RSENQEGASN
-4778 DQEPESTAVAQDEAP
+4778 DLGPESTAVVQDETP
-4793 RDTTEHSRES
+4793 PDTIEHSHEP

-4824 AQEAAAAHFLDNGE
+4824 AQEAAAAHFLENAE
-4838 AADQQQES
+4838 AADPQHES
-4846 RFDKAGENAADR
+4846 RFDDAGENGAGGYADIPG
-4858 DADVSGTLPTTEEAN
+4858 ALPTTEEAN
-4873 KDMLVPDTA
+4873 KDVVVPDTA
-4882 QTGHDDT
+4882 QTRHDDT
-4889 NVGENVEPVVEHM
+4889 NVAETVEPLVEHM
-4902 DTEHGKRASQHDIAN
+4902 DTEQGSQASQPHIVN
-4917 DLQAEKEDTTPS
+4917 DPQAEEEDITPS
-4929 QVDRED
+4929 QNDREKA
-4935 VGTEQTGDDDF
+4935 GMEQTGVDDF
-4946 GGSKGKRSKKEK
+4946 AGSKEKRSKKEK
-4958 RKAKKSGNAPDV
+4958 RKAKKSGNVPDTQDSL
-4970 EEPPESSGLH
+4970 ENSGLD
-4980 EDNSMASNQAKPEEG
+4980 EDINTANTQAKPEEG
-4995 PDAEPDNSARDVPNY
+4995 PDAELDKSARDVPNY
-5010 ETAVGEDVPMTDHK
+5010 DAAVGEDVPMTDHQA
-5024 FAEGDNSIEPN
+5024 AEGDNLIEPN
-5035 LQQDASNEV
+5035 LQQDAPKEV
-5044 KEEHYGSSSSKKSK
+5044 KEEDPEPSSTKRSKKD
-5058 KEKRKAK
+5058 KRKAK
-5065 KSGVSAFAD
+5065 KSGVPAFVD
-5074 EGVQD
+5074 EDSQD
-5079 APPEAQFGQEQDK
+5079 APPNAQLGQEQDK
-5092 SAEEQGPSVPD
+5092 DADEQRRSLPD
-5103 QETPAAAAEDQ
+5103 QETSATAAEGQ
-5114 AALHEPSTMPA
+5114 AELHGSSIMPA
-5125 NETHVERDEQPFV
+5125 YETQVERDEQPFV
-5138 DQAGQDWSNDA
+5138 DQAGQHGTNDA
-5149 VNDPGDQPTL
+5149 VNDPGDQPIL

-5166 KEKRKAKKADLAD
+5166 KEKRKAKKADLET

-5185 DTLPDRGDGVPQHDI
+5185 DTLPDRDDGILQHDF
-5200 AQDPAP
+5200 AQDQAP
-5206 TPESGLP
+5206 PPEDRLS
-5213 REGGSLEGEVAASP
+5213 RDVGSLEGEVAASS
-5227 EDQLKQAPG
+5227 EDQLQQAPR
-5236 DVQPQA
+5236 DVQLQA
-5242 ESHIEQEQ
+5242 EPHIEEQ
-5250 AAWAD
+5250 AAQA
-5255 ESDFTRGQE
+5255 EETDFARVQE
-5264 SQEIPSAAQ
+5264 SQDIPSVAQ

-5282 QTKKEKRKAKKAGK
+5282 QTKKEKRRAKKAGK
-5296 AMTDTDTNEPS
+5296 AMTDTGTNEPS
-5307 QAERLN
+5307 RAERLN
-5313 NDEDSQ
+5313 DDEDAQ

-5331 ETNRG
+5331 ESNKG

-5353 KPANEMGPAARPTT
+5353 KPANETEVSARPTP
-5367 SPDLAAAPAHEHPH
+5367 SSDLVSAPAHENPQ

-5416 VVKDPNYHRRASP
+5416 VVKDPDYHRRASP
-5429 PAAVAEADPGEVSAA
+5429 PATMAEADPGEVSAS
-5444 TTTKRGKKA
+5444 TTTKRGKKSK
-5453 EKKKA
+5453 EGITVG
-5458 EEGSTGETTP
+5458 GSTEDTTP
-5468 ATNMT
+5468 ATNVAS
-5473 TEAVTNDPE
+5473 EAATNDRE
-5482 GTNGASGE
+5482 GANGASGE
-5490 GLDAA
+5490 DLDAA
-5495 IAQSL
+5495 IAQSF

-5544 RQAADAS
+5544 RQTAPESD
-5551 EQTRGLETTRPEESN
+5551 QTRSLENTKNGESYG
-5566 ADGLPSGE
+5566 DGLPSSE
-5574 QASALTQEGR
+5574 QAPTPPQEGQ
-5584 PMEANRQENNA
+5584 PLKTAKQESNAN
-5595 DLETKQNTED
+5595 LETTQNIED
-5605 LPPPMHDA
+5605 SPPPIHDA

-5647 SKAVGLDDQNPTP
+5647 SKAMAQDDQNPTP

-5671 TSLPREDLRSDNQP
+5671 TSLPLEESTRGSEPKPLW
-5685 QASGTE
+5685 TE
-5691 VESRG
+5691 TESRG
-5696 AADTGP
+5696 AHATGP

-5716 LPTGGQRGNPE
+5716 HPTGGQRGDFE
-5727 FEQPSWSFDALDSN
+5727 FEKPSWSFDALDSN
-5741 VEDRF
+5741 VEDKL
-5746 ERDHLQGERQRAF
+5746 EREAFHGEQQRTF
-5759 NAYSQRSPS
+5759 DTHPQSSPT
-5768 EGKSTADKAARP
+5768 EAKSSADKAARP

-5788 GRRSAEPMHISID
+5788 GRRSAEPLHISTND
-5801 DSSDN
+5801 NSDN
-5806 WNLDVQK
+5806 WNLNVQK
-5813 QRTPDTGTQRLGG
+5813 QRTPDTGTQMPSG
-5826 EVAKTPLE
+5826 EAAKTPLE

-5857 TPENRRLRGSPNERN
+5857 TPENRRLRPSPSGRIES
-5872 EAEASGFSPVRIGG
+5872 EASGFSPGHTG
-5886 GASPHDA
+5886 PTSPRDA
-5893 LEAIPEERRVVR
+5893 LQAIPEERRIVR
-5905 QGQDNHGNDAGNQN
+5905 TGGDNQGEDAGSGSRSP
-5919 QRPRSP
+5919 RPRRS

-5930 TDTVKSIDA
+5930 SDAVKSIDA
-5939 PNPTKPLSTDHL
+5939 PYPTKPLSTDHL
-5951 INRLSWPPV
+5951 INRLSWPAV

-5973 RMKPSKRTISDQRS
+5973 RMKASKRTISDQRS

-5997 SAGHQLRSPDELRSF
+5997 SAGNQLRSPDELRSF

-6134 RQDPSRS
+6134 RQDSSRS

-6154 RETIEA
+6154 RETVEA

-6549 LGEGEE
+6549 VGEGEE

-6567 NEGARGK
+6567 NDGARGK

>member
-24 KKSSGRSGDSVT
+24 KKSGGRSGDSVT
-36 SAPAAGSSRR
+36 SAPAAGTSRR

-53 DEEREHRRRK
+53 DDEREHRRRK

-82 YATAPTSRAGT
+82 YATAPNSRAGT
-93 SDGPPA
+93 SNGPPA
-99 LTESTLRMLNDEDG
+99 LTESTLRMLNDDDG

-132 DGLRRKKSSR
+132 DGVRRKKSSK

-166 REGAGGYAGDREKDR
+166 RESAGGYAGDREQDR

-221 VASGQNDYYMSG
+221 VASGLNDYYMSG
-233 ELPTADAA
+233 GLPTADAA

-279 QEQPGV
+279 QNQPGV

-327 PVPFTAEPD
+327 PVPFTAEPN
-336 TIGPSSKPSK
+336 TMGPSSKPSK
-346 PGKTSSGSSS
+346 PGKTSLGSSS
-356 KPSKLGKMSAAAA
+356 KPSKLGKMSAAAV

-381 KFNRSA
+381 RFNRSV
-387 TEPSAAASTED
+387 TDPSAAASTED
-398 LYTSSVQGDQ
+398 LYTSSVHGDH

-416 RGDAD
+416 RGDRN
-421 SFYATMAGQTAPSGT
+421 SFYGTASGQTAPPGT
-436 KRGEADSFYAP
+436 TRGEADSFYAP
-447 GRPLPAQATSG
+447 GRPLPAQATPG
-458 DAYYSHPSQ
+458 DSYYSRPSQ
-467 QSPRPGIN
+467 QSPRLGTN

-508 NRYDENRADNR
+508 NRFDEKPADNR
-519 MESQSFYGTAQ
+519 MESQSFYGASQ

-634 RSNDALRRKGSGD
+634 RSNDTLRRKGSGE

-666 WRRSG
+666 WRRSS

-716 AARRRSRSSSRE
+716 TVRRRSRSSSRE
-728 QRRRGEYGTIGGKE
+728 QRRRSEYGTIGGKE

-778 GSGFGG
+778 SSGFGG

-827 SQSPGL
+827 SRSPGL
-833 GEIFGFTERKPRR
+833 GEIFGFTERRPRR
-846 GRKSPAS
+846 GRRSPAS

-878 KPRKGSGGHKK
+878 KPRMGSRGHKK

-924 LPLRRR
+924 LPLRRK
-930 GSGRTVRRKSSDK
+930 GSGRRVRRRKSSDK

-956 AALSAASRGNR
+956 AALSAASKGNR

-982 SKRVGE
+982 SKRVGG
-988 VDSGTEDDWEDELP
+988 VDSETEDEWEDELP

-1016 FGGSTLSHRQS
+1016 FGGSTLFHRQS
-1027 MDSIFSGDGLSAWG
+1027 MDSVSSGDGLSAWG

-1056 EDRKLPPGH
+1056 QDGKLPHGH
-1065 PDSFSLGQVGARVAA
+1065 SDSFPVGQVGAGVAA
-1080 GAAAARAGNMLKDDT
+1080 GAAAAGIGNMMKDDT
-1095 GRPLPTANTKRTPSV
+1095 GRPLPTGNTGRTPSV

-1127 VSEAGSKISSM
+1127 VSEAGTKISSM

-1165 VSPAFVRDEEM
+1165 VSPAFVRDEDM
-1176 TRERPTPRR
+1176 TQGRPMPRR

-1190 VRSSFGVSDAAAIG
+1190 VRSSFGLSDAAAIG

-1248 QSGKDDEDR
+1248 KGSKDDEDR

-1298 EIRGERERIKAERRE
+1298 EIRGERERIEAERRE

-1358 KARREAETRDDL
+1358 KARREAEIRDDV

-1422 QNQRGKDTDGE
+1422 QKQRGKDADGE

-1454 SYASRQI
+1454 NYASRQI

-1472 MDDDLYDRDFFSR
+1472 MDDDLYDRDFLSR
-1485 KRSNSRQARSD
+1485 KRSNSKQARSD

-1514 QAPAPSQADFFAPKD
+1514 QAPAPSQAEFFAPKD

-1538 TKVADAH
+1538 TKVADAY
-1545 DDNQVQSWHATESDD
+1545 DDNQVQVWQATESDD
-1560 PSSFPQGA
+1560 PPSFPQGA

-1608 LAQAQDAE
+1608 LAQAQDAD
-1616 DVPEPAGRSRSRS
+1616 DVPEPAGRRRSRS

-1657 HDLPQGANARPE
+1657 HDLPQEAHSKPQ
-1669 GGADEVVIEPE
+1669 GGVDEVVVEPE

-1751 GAFNDDVYG
+1751 GAFDDDVYG

-1807 KGASDTN
+1807 KGMAMEHDTN
-1814 EEPSTPTAGA
+1814 DEPSTPTAGA

-1841 PGATVQEDT
+1841 PSATVQEDT
-1850 NDYFPATLSK
+1850 SDYFPATLSK

-1873 EPDPFAPDAGQSQE
+1873 EPDPFAPDVSKSQE
-1887 VEASTEPQDTESPAP
+1887 VEASAEPQAIESPAP
-1902 GLEQEP
+1902 EPEQEP

-1937 SPAEETKEVDA
+1937 SPAEESKEVDV

-1963 PEAEVQHEPE
+1963 PEAEVQPEPE

-1981 RDQKKREKALAR
+1981 KDQKKREKALAR
-1993 GEPDPFAPSVPS
+1993 GEPDPFAPSAPS
-2005 AANEEGTQHEEQSFD
+2005 PANGEEMQREEQFFD
-2020 APAAETDPEA
+2020 APAAEADPEA
-2030 EFEAPKLSKKEQKK
+2030 EFETPKLSKKEQKK

-2049 QKQGFADA
+2049 QKQGFTDA
-2057 AAMAAAGVA
+2057 AAMAAAGIA
-2066 GGAAIAG
+2066 GGAAVAG
-2073 IASMDEQPEDDSV
+2073 IASMDEQPEDDSA

-2096 GKKQAREESFS
+2096 GKKQAREVSFS

-2112 EQVPETR
+2112 EQAPETR
-2119 DAPAPEASDPFK
+2119 GAPAPEASDPFK

-2193 TTTAEPESYVNGDG
+2193 TTTAEPESYLNGDG
-2207 QPSAEFPSQDAE
+2207 QPSAGIPSQDAE
-2219 DGSHRGA
+2219 YDSQRGA
-2226 AHSPRQKSP
+2226 ADSSRQKSP

-2260 DFGYADDADYFDDS
+2260 ELGYADDPDYFDDS

-2355 DEEDADRKHRRRRHR
+2355 DEEDVERKHRRRKHR
-2370 EGSINGE
+2370 EGSVNGE

-2385 SESRRRHRLS
+2385 SESRRRHRSS

-2415 RRSRVE
+2415 RSEPGGRARSRNYDDEDHRSPVSESGHRHHRRRRTDEDRDSKDQSFLGSRVE

-2436 AQASTEQE
+2436 AQASTEQD

-2451 GAVDSAPDSG
+2451 GAVDSAPDNG
-2461 VKSAPDVAPQDP
+2461 VKSAPELALEDSKGLP
-2473 EGFPQDED
+2473 DEAD
-2481 TKTVIEPSPLP
+2481 AKTVIEPSPLP
-2492 DSQSREVQRDQ
+2492 DSYSREVQQDQ
-2503 EVAVED
+2503 EVAVDD

-2517 PESPTSL
+2517 PESPTSIS
-2524 TDIMSRQTPPGR
+2524 DIMSRQTPPGR

-2640 TIDTDHANAYQ
+2640 TIDTDHANAYK
-2651 PVEDY
+2651 PDEDY

-2665 AVEFPQDAEPKSER
+2665 AVEFPQDTEPKSER

-2703 QISDP
+2703 QTSEP
-2708 PALGEPFQ
+2708 PTLGEPFQ
-2716 EAFTGVDEKTLSSS
+2716 EASRSVDEKTLPSS
-2730 EKLAPQDPERSEQD
+2730 EELVPQDPERSEHDQY
-2744 HNGGAAEAVAGAA
+2744 GGAAKAVAGAA
-2757 VLGGAAALG
+2757 MLGGAAALG
-2766 YHALKEDKFEDAP
+2766 YHALKEEKFEDAP
-2779 PGHEGEKAAE
+2779 SGHEGEQASESDAAFQPSVE
-2789 REDTF
+2789 REA
-2794 QTPEESEAS
+2794 PA
-2803 TASNLE
+2803 ASNLE
-2809 NKEPEADT
+2809 NNEPEAGT
-2817 AARSQEQPSSS
+2817 EAPSQEPSSSS

-2834 KKGKKGASE
+2834 KKGKKGAVE
-2843 DVPNEAEAEA
+2843 DVPNETEAEGI
-2853 AQVAPST
+2853 QVAPS
-2860 DVPEAVE
+2860 
-2867 TEPRQ
+2867 
-2872 DVEITG
+2872 
-2878 KKGAAE
+2878 
-2884 DVPNEAEAEAVQVA
+2884 
-2898 ASSDVPE
+2898 SDVAE
-2905 AAETELRK
+2905 AAETESRK
-2913 DEDITGVDNTQPTT
+2913 DADVTSVDNTQPTA
-2927 PDPSSEQ
+2927 PDYSSEQ
-2934 QDQNAQFELSRSVED
+2934 QDQAAQLETSRSVEN
-2949 PEALQRSPEKE
+2949 PEAPNPSPENGE
-2960 DKSFNA
+2960 QSFT
-2966 AEQLGK
+2966 AEEQMGK
-2972 DEPPA
+2972 NEPLADE
-2977 DAETEGAVSEP
+2977 ETEGAVPEP

-3014 QPQDES
+3014 QPEDES
-3020 QQSATEAKDEQ
+3020 QQPANHAKNEQ
-3031 QMDEQPAP
+3031 QIDEQPAP
-3039 SLEAP
+3039 FVETLLDET
-3044 LEEAKAPEGPQEDAP
+3044 KAPEEPQEDAAP
-3059 SAQAEDTSS
+3059 AQAEDTSS

-3092 APKEEPS
+3092 APTEEPS
-3099 EPPPAL
+3099 EPSHTL
-3105 ENPPAEDDQSAPMS
+3105 EDPPAEDNTSATML
-3119 GNADEVKDAPAGP
+3119 GDTAEMKDAPAAR
-3132 EETTQSVYPEPI
+3132 EETMQSVQGEEPI
-3144 TSQENVDTDDPPKND
+3144 TSQENVDAADPSAND
-3159 GPSDSAAEDLQ
+3159 ALGDTAAQNLQ
-3170 TSRDAEGFLA
+3170 TSRDAEGVLP

-3190 QEAIIHTP
+3190 QEAIIHTQ
-3198 EPAQDD
+3198 EPPQDD
-3204 DGPAMEKTEPENPPE
+3204 DEPAMAKTEPKDFPE
-3219 AASAIPEHEFPPS
+3219 AASAIPEDEFPSS

-3241 ARKAAELA
+3241 AKKAAELA

-3255 LAGENSR
+3255 LAGDNDKLER
-3262 TEHEPAGQEQ
+3262 DPAWEEQ
-3272 VAATEPESEP
+3272 IRAA
-3282 AQPAGENNQTEHK
+3282 
-3295 PAGDEQAPPAEP
+3295 

-3313 AQPADENIGATSAPA
+3313 AQPADENNEVKSAPA
-3328 FEDTAPPA
+3328 FDDSAPLPEPDSA
-3336 EADPIEQVA
+3336 EQVA
-3345 GIEATSAEGNTLD
+3345 GTGVTSAEGDTVD
-3358 DEPAASSK
+3358 DEPAATSK

-3386 TESSQAHTPD
+3386 TESSHPHTPD
-3396 EEKASTEPAVEETQ
+3396 EEKASTEPALEENQ
-3410 APDAATTEESK
+3410 VPGAPTTDESQ
-3421 PAQEPQAEDAES
+3421 PAQERQAEDAES
-3433 FWNEPTTKKR
+3433 FWNEPTTKKK
-3443 GKKEKKSKQQPDESL
+3443 GKKGKKSKQQPDTTL
-3458 VENAVQTEAGENV
+3458 ADDAVQTDAGADAA
-3471 TSEQPADPVEPTDL
+3471 SEQPADPVEPADL
-3485 GQASHEQPTFER
+3485 GGTSREQSTFGR
-3497 AEPEESFGEQ
+3497 AEPEENFREQ
-3507 PNVEVADQSESHL
+3507 PNIDVADQTESH
-3520 PQEVQ
+3520 PPEESQ
-3525 QPSENQDVE
+3525 QPSESQDME
-3534 AEWPTSTSSKKK
+3534 AEWPTSSSSK
-3546 AKKGKKAKKS
+3546 KKGKKAKKAQKS
-3556 TNEMP
+3556 AAELP
-3561 EEPSSIP
+3561 EEPSAISA
-3568 VEPTPAQDDNI
+3568 EPTPTQDDI
-3579 EIQTPGG
+3579 VESQAPGE

-3593 PGLDAGSAGEALNQQ
+3593 QGLGEGSAGEALNQQ

-3613 EGVETETR
+3613 DGVDTETR
-3621 MAGNSKESPVDLQD
+3621 MAEESKESPVDLED
-3635 QIAHGQATE
+3635 SMARGQATE
-3644 NERDFTSEQEPPAS
+3644 NEGDFTPEQELPAS
-3658 GPATESAGLDESSQ
+3658 GPATESAGLEESSQ
-3672 EQPAPLA
+3672 EQPQNTA

-3697 RAENLQG
+3697 RAENPPDG
-3704 EDAAKSTDQLDPVDQ
+3704 DAAQATDQPNSVDQ
-3719 ALEDAQPSKKKSK
+3719 ASEDVQPSKKKSK

-3741 PEETEASEQV
+3741 PEEFEASEQV
-3751 GATEPAE
+3751 AATEAAE
-3758 SAELQGAPAETQG
+3758 SAEPQGAPAETQD
-3771 QQTLDTAADP
+3771 QQTLDAATEP
-3781 PEADASTEWAE
+3781 TEADALTEWAE

-3806 KKDAQND
+3806 KKDAQDD
-3813 GQASGEPQAVI
+3813 GQASEEAQTVI
-3824 PETTDETQ
+3824 PEITEGTQ

-3839 QAEVQPEPEVERLQ
+3839 QDEAHPETQVEKLQ
-3853 ENESI
+3853 ETEFN
-3858 DRHDTFENLEKSQVP
+3858 DRHDTLENPENSQSSW
-3873 AKDQEQ
+3873 KDQEQ
-3879 QRDAPIES
+3879 QGDAPIES
-3887 EVAQESTRDGG
+3887 EVAQDSTRHGG
-3898 ILASDTATP
+3898 LLASEAATP
-3907 DEPEAAAEDEWAAL
+3907 VGPEAAAEEEWAES
-3921 SGGKKKGKKGKKAK
+3921 SGPKKKGKKGKRAK
-3935 SFALDDE
+3935 SVGFDDNEDWIKATAQNE
-3942 ETVSPA
+3942 EVPA
-3948 TGQVEDIPA
+3948 S
-3957 HETPATQ
+3957 ETPATQ
-3964 DANAEAEWSEQPTGK
+3964 EANGEAEWSEQPTGK

-3988 QAEAA
+3988 QVEAVV
-3993 FSDFPQEEQEVK
+3993 SDIPQEEQELK
-4005 PVEDQREAEVDQKP
+4005 PVEDQREAGVDENP
-4019 DATVSESFDQKE
+4019 NATALETSTQED
-4031 PSGATTAES
+4031 PSGAMTAES
-4040 QHDVDAE
+4040 DHAKDAE
-4047 GQRKVYDPEVTQQ
+4047 LRREMIESGATQQ
-4060 ASHAPVE
+4060 NGDAPR
-4067 QEYLPASKDTDQ
+4067 PA
-4079 NLKEVSGEQKPVEE
+4079 EE
-4093 VPANDQPAEEE
+4093 VATNDQPAEEE
-4104 WSNFQV
+4104 WPSFQV

-4124 AEEEVPGASA
+4124 LEEDLPSASA
-4134 DNQEDGGTED
+4134 DNQEDVGKAD

-4150 EGPQV
+4150 EGAQV
-4155 DEGSMDPLT
+4155 NEGGMDPLT
-4164 TAKDVPA
+4164 TANAEPA
-4171 RNEPTAE
+4171 GDEPTAGA
-4178 PEKEDQ
+4178 EKEDQ
-4184 DKPPSDHG
+4184 DEPSGDHR
-4192 AEDPHPFSTF
+4192 AEDFHPFSTS
-4202 AAESQQNDQEPNE
+4202 AAESQQNDHEPNE
-4215 LDLAQTADNKE
+4215 LDLAQIADKKE
-4226 PEHVSDPH
+4226 PEHVSDPDA
-4234 VQTSE
+4234 QTSE
-4239 KAEEPSVVVQQDDQH
+4239 KAEEPSVTVQQDDKH
-4254 FKGESQPEEDL
+4254 FKGESQPEDDL

-4290 AATPSEDNEAVNL
+4290 AATPPEDNKAVNF
-4303 SQDAAV
+4303 SHDGAV
-4309 DESARD
+4309 DESAQD
-4315 HDVAPLKS
+4315 HNVAPLTS
-4323 DEPIVAADASAETRE
+4323 DEPNIATDASTEERE
-4338 TLPSQSEDHQIDH
+4338 ILPSQLEDQQTDQ
-4351 GKEHQPSANEEQPD
+4351 GKEDRPSGNEERPD
-4365 PALEDASGPQDALS
+4365 LPLEDPSGRQDALS
-4379 EPHQSLQEPQASKE
+4379 EPQQSLQDPQASKD
-4393 PVDDIPE
+4393 PVEHIPE
-4400 DPQAQDA
+4400 EPQAQDA

-4437 TDKPADENNSKDV
+4437 SDKLADEDTSKDV
-4450 LPIEEEATNNESG
+4450 LPKEEEATNNETG
-4463 PAEHTPPSESF
+4463 PAEHTHPGESF
-4474 EAQQPREP
+4474 ETQQPREP
-4482 DAEDLWA
+4482 DAEDFWA
-4489 ETPSSKKSKK
+4489 ETPSSKK
-4499 SKKAKKQPAVPEGTE
+4499 
-4514 AASGEHALPSE
+4514 
-4525 IPHDDK
+4525 
-4531 EGTIPEVEPE
+4531 
-4541 NLETRDTPAAEATE
+4541 N
-4555 ANEAT
+4555 
-4560 TEDIWSMPQN
+4560 
-4570 GKSSKKAK
+4570 
-4578 KSKKGTVSDFA
+4578 
-4589 EVADDASDSQQKN
+4589 
-4602 GALMEPAPVESEAPV
+4602 
-4617 NEHGNES
+4617 
-4624 KPWDEAVSE
+4624 
-4633 AKPETADDVW
+4633 
-4643 AEPQTGKK
+4643 
-4651 GKKAKKAK
+4651 KKAKKAK

-4669 DSTVEQVDPLQFADQ
+4669 DSAVEQLDPPQTADQ
-4684 EPLTGAQRN
+4684 EPLTGAGT
-4693 EPSTDV
+4693 EPSTEV
-4699 PPLEEVSN
+4699 PTAEEVSN
-4707 EAPQEKPSQDK
+4707 EAPQEEPSQDNK
-4718 EAENV
+4718 MELV
-4723 ADEAAPA
+4723 AGETGLMDPA
-4730 ERDGTVHQEME
+4730 GTVHQETE
-4741 ADKQTTT
+4741 TDKQTTPT
-4748 TSFPSAGDVPV
+4748 AFSSADSVPA
-4759 AENLA
+4759 AEQFE
-4764 GGELRSEDQDGAVN
+4764 GEKARSENQEGASN
-4778 DQEPESTAVAQDEAP
+4778 ELGPKSTAVVQDETP
-4793 RDTTEHSRES
+4793 PDTIEHSHEP

-4824 AQEAAAAHFLDNGE
+4824 AQEAAAAHSLENAE
-4838 AADQQQES
+4838 AADPQQES
-4846 RFDKAGENAADR
+4846 RFHDAGENGAGGYTDIPGA
-4858 DADVSGTLPTTEEAN
+4858 LPTIEEAN
-4873 KDMLVPDTA
+4873 KDMVVPDTA
-4882 QTGHDDT
+4882 QTRHDDT
-4889 NVGENVEPVVEHM
+4889 NVPENVEPPIEHM
-4902 DTEHGKRASQHDIAN
+4902 DTEQSNEASQPDIIN
-4917 DLQAEKEDTTPS
+4917 DTQAGKEDITPS
-4929 QVDRED
+4929 QNDREMS
-4935 VGTEQTGDDDF
+4935 GMEQTGDDDF
-4946 GGSKGKRSKKEK
+4946 AGSKVKRSKREK
-4958 RKAKKSGNAPDV
+4958 RKAKKSGNAPDTQD
-4970 EEPPESSGLH
+4970 PPEISGLD
-4980 EDNSMASNQAKPEEG
+4980 EDINMAYTEEKPEEG
-4995 PDAEPDNSARDVPNY
+4995 PDAELDNSARDVPNY
-5010 ETAVGEDVPMTDHK
+5010 GAAVGEDVPMTDHQA
-5024 FAEGDNSIEPN
+5024 AEGDNLIEPN
-5035 LQQDASNEV
+5035 LQQDAPNEV
-5044 KEEHYGSSSSKKSK
+5044 KEEDPAPSSTKRSKKD
-5058 KEKRKAK
+5058 KRKAK
-5065 KSGVSAFAD
+5065 KSGVPAFVD
-5074 EGVQD
+5074 EDSQD
-5079 APPEAQFGQEQDK
+5079 APPDAQLSQEQDK
-5092 SAEEQGPSVPD
+5092 SADGQRRFVPD
-5103 QETPAAAAEDQ
+5103 HETSATAAEGQ
-5114 AALHEPSTMPA
+5114 AELHESSTVLSY
-5125 NETHVERDEQPFV
+5125 ETQVERDEQPFV
-5138 DQAGQDWSNDA
+5138 DQAGQHGSNDA
-5149 VNDPGDQPTL
+5149 INDPGDEPTL

-5166 KEKRKAKKADLAD
+5166 KEKRKAKKADLET

-5185 DTLPDRGDGVPQHDI
+5185 DTLPDHDDGILQHDI
-5200 AQDPAP
+5200 AQDQAP
-5206 TPESGLP
+5206 PPEDRLS
-5213 REGGSLEGEVAASP
+5213 RDVGSLEGEVAASS
-5227 EDQLKQAPG
+5227 EDQLQQAPR
-5236 DVQPQA
+5236 DVQLQA
-5242 ESHIEQEQ
+5242 EPHIEEQ
-5250 AAWAD
+5250 AAQA
-5255 ESDFTRGQE
+5255 EETDFARAQE
-5264 SQEIPSAAQ
+5264 SQDIPSVAQ

-5307 QAERLN
+5307 RADRLN
-5313 NDEDSQ
+5313 DDEDAQ

-5331 ETNRG
+5331 ETNKG

-5353 KPANEMGPAARPTT
+5353 KPANETEVSARATP
-5367 SPDLAAAPAHEHPH
+5367 SSDLVSAPAHENPQ

-5416 VVKDPNYHRRASP
+5416 VVKDPDYHRRASP
-5429 PAAVAEADPGEVSAA
+5429 PATMAEADPGEVSAL
-5444 TTTKRGKKA
+5444 TTTKRGKKSK
-5453 EKKKA
+5453 EGITVG
-5458 EEGSTGETTP
+5458 GSTGDTTP
-5468 ATNMT
+5468 APNVAS
-5473 TEAVTNDPE
+5473 EAPKNDRE
-5482 GTNGASGE
+5482 GANGASGE
-5490 GLDAA
+5490 DLDAA

-5544 RQAADAS
+5544 RQTAPESD
-5551 EQTRGLETTRPEESN
+5551 QTRSLENTKNGESYG
-5566 ADGLPSGE
+5566 DGLPSSE
-5574 QASALTQEGR
+5574 QAPTPPQEGQ
-5584 PMEANRQENNA
+5584 P
-5595 DLETKQNTED
+5595 LETAKQESNANLETTQNIED
-5605 LPPPMHDA
+5605 SPPPIHDA

-5647 SKAVGLDDQNPTP
+5647 SKAMAQDDQNPTP

-5671 TSLPREDLRSDNQP
+5671 TSLPLEESTRGSEPKPLW
-5685 QASGTE
+5685 TE
-5691 VESRG
+5691 TESRG
-5696 AADTGP
+5696 AHATGP

-5716 LPTGGQRGNPE
+5716 HPTGGQRGDFE
-5727 FEQPSWSFDALDSN
+5727 FGKPSWSFDALDSN
-5741 VEDRF
+5741 VEDKP
-5746 ERDHLQGERQRAF
+5746 EREAFHGEQQRAF
-5759 NAYSQRSPS
+5759 DTHPQGSPTES
-5768 EGKSTADKAARP
+5768 KSPADKAARP

-5788 GRRSAEPMHISID
+5788 GRRSAEPLHISTNDNSD
-5801 DSSDN
+5801 D
-5806 WNLDVQK
+5806 WNLNVQK
-5813 QRTPDTGTQRLGG
+5813 QRTPDTGTQMPSG
-5826 EVAKTPLE
+5826 EAAKTPLE

-5857 TPENRRLRGSPNERN
+5857 TPENRRLRPSPSGRIES
-5872 EAEASGFSPVRIGG
+5872 EASGFSPGHTG
-5886 GASPHDA
+5886 PTSPRDA
-5893 LEAIPEERRVVR
+5893 LQAIPEERRIVR
-5905 QGQDNHGNDAGNQN
+5905 TGGDNQGEDAGSGSRSP
-5919 QRPRSP
+5919 RPRRS

-5930 TDTVKSIDA
+5930 SDTVKSIDA
-5939 PNPTKPLSTDHL
+5939 PYPTKPLSTDHL
-5951 INRLSWPPV
+5951 INRLSWPAV

-5973 RMKPSKRTISDQRS
+5973 RMKASKRTISDQRS

-5997 SAGHQLRSPDELRSF
+5997 SVGNQLRSPDELRSF

-6087 FGYGD
+6087 FQGYGD

-6134 RQDPSRS
+6134 RQDSSRS

-6154 RETIEA
+6154 RETVEA

-6549 LGEGEE
+6549 VGEGEE

-6567 NEGARGK
+6567 NDGARGK